1 MSADNSFGPQRAG
14 VFDFTILFEQSI
26 LSLLPTG
33 LFILLVPLRL
43 YVLWSNE
50 RATKSKP
57 LLWAKMIMI
66 AIYACLQTALLV
78 FWCRQNSTKTAIA
91 EPVLGLIESFALAA
105 LSFVEHRNSRKPSK
119 LIGAFLVI
127 TIILDIALVRTF
139 WIRSM
144 HSIASVFTA
153 SFVIKTIL
161 LILEETP
168 KSPLSDK
175 EKIQETASGVVNRSF
190 FWWLNG
196 LFLQGHRTILE
207 TEDLQAIDSKF
218 NTDHVSA
225 PLEKQW
231 ERSRNTG
238 QPSLLKST
246 FLAYKWQFAAGI
258 IPRLLH
264 SGFNFAQPFLIQSVI
279 VLVSKKEMSVQ
290 TSSGLIGATVF
301 IYLGLAISGAWH
313 KHMSYQLVTM
323 YRGGLV
329 SLIFKKTLKL
339 KTTSIKD
346 SAPVTLMTADVET
359 IVAAGASVHDMW
371 ANMLELPVGIYLL
384 YRQVGKPSLL
394 VLVPTVITTIVSGVI
409 SPAME
414 PATVKWNEAVQKRV
428 GETSSMLNQM
438 KGIKMMG
445 LTDFFLKMV
454 QGLRVHELK
463 VSAKFRWL
471 LVYFNAL
478 AMISAQLTP
487 VVVIMSAI
495 YWTKADGGLSV
506 AEALTS
512 LSLISVVT
520 QPLVMILV
528 SLMQIAGVVGGSG
541 RIQAFLLLDE
551 QLAAKEAVDVDA
563 VTIQNVSVQTPDGNP
578 LLTNINLQISPG
590 TLNMLVGRVGCG
602 KSSLL
607 RTIIGELIPS
617 EGTVKTQDSLA
628 YCDQVPWLR
637 NTTIRE
643 NVVGLSPMDDKWLST
658 VLHACALEEDLH
670 QLPQGQETIVGSGGV
685 ALSGGQKQRVALAR
699 AVYSRKNL
707 IILDD
712 VFSSL
717 DKTTADAVFHR
728 LLGAEGLLQSS
739 TVVLVTSNV
748 HYLPFA
754 DFVSVIEEGRI
765 IRNQVQYS
773 QLEATE
779 TLNTIAPIETQQL
792 VQKDI
797 VKLTP
802 KREIDL
808 ARKTGDTDCYKI
820 YVKSMGWKVISI
832 IFPTSVIGAVLEAMP
847 REYCARHSNEAN
859 DVEIWLRIWTE
870 KGEGSKD
877 AHYAGGYIGLVVASM
892 ALALLNIDY
901 FLIVGVEKSSI
912 NLHEQLLN
920 SVCRA
925 PLHFFTSTE
934 SGSILNRFSQDM
946 TLIDMSLPLAFYLT
960 LDLTLRCLVQ
970 VGVVASGASYFGA
983 FLPVSILAL
992 YLIQKYYLRTSR
1004 QMRLLDLEAK
1014 TPLYTQFTEITA
1026 GLATIRSFGWTNEF
1040 LAESFR
1046 MLNTSQK
1053 PFYLMFCI
1061 QRWLELVLDLFV
1073 AGMAILLVTIAL
1085 RIPGTT
1091 SEGAIGLA
1099 MVNLLGLNMTLTT
1112 VIDQWTTLET
1122 SLGAIARLK
1131 SFISDTPNENKS
1143 SEIEVPDNW
1152 PGGRIVFD
1160 GVTASYSDESQPV
1173 LRDVSLV
1180 IEAGQKVCVCGRTG
1194 SGKSSFM
1201 LSIIRLLELQSGSI
1215 QIDDKDLASIPRQ
1228 HIRSQITTIPQ
1239 DPVNLSGTVRQN
1251 LDPEALIQADEMLI
1265 EALKKTTLWA
1275 TIDTRG
1281 GLDADLSEL
1290 GFSVGQRQL
1299 FCLAR
1304 ALLSHSKIV
1313 LLDEPTSSV
1322 DNATDKDVRH
1332 IIREVMQGRTVIE
1345 VTHRLDYVTD
1355 FDLAVVMK
1363 DGRVIETGNPK
1374 KLLAQDSALKTL
1386 RG

>member
-1 MSADNSFGPQRAG
+1 MNADRVFGPQRAG

-33 LFILLVPLRL
+33 LFILLVPLRF
-43 YVLWSNE
+43 YVLWNNE
-50 RATKSKP
+50 RVTKSGP
-57 LLWAKMIMI
+57 LLWAKMVTI
-66 AIYACLQTALLV
+66 AIYASLQTALLV
-78 FWCRQNSTKTAIA
+78 LWCRQNSTNTAIA

-105 LSFVEHRNSRKPSK
+105 LSFVEHRNSKKPSK
-119 LIGAFLVI
+119 LIGTFLVV

-144 HSIASVFTA
+144 RTIAAVFTA

-168 KSPLSDK
+168 KSLLDEK
-175 EKIQETASGVVNRSF
+175 EKIHETSSGVVNRSF

-218 NTDHVSA
+218 DTDHVSA

-231 ERSRNTG
+231 ERARNSG

-246 FLAYKWQFAAGI
+246 FLAYKWQVAAGI

-279 VLVSKKEMSVQ
+279 VLVSKNEMSVQ
-290 TSSGLIGATVF
+290 ISSGLIGATVL

-394 VLVPTVITTIVSGVI
+394 VLVPTVITTILSGII

-414 PATVKWNEAVQKRV
+414 PATVRWNEAVQKRV

-445 LTDFFLKMV
+445 LTDFFRKMV
-454 QGLRVHELK
+454 QGLRVKELK

-478 AMISAQLTP
+478 AMVSAQLTP

-495 YWTKADGGLSV
+495 YWTKADEGLSV
-506 AEALTS
+506 AEAFTS
-512 LSLISVVT
+512 LSLISLVT

-528 SLMQIAGVVGGSG
+528 SLMQIAGVVGGCG

-551 QLAAKEAVDVDA
+551 QVVAKETADVDA
-563 VTIQNVSVQTPDGNP
+563 VTVQNANFQAPDGNS
-578 LLTNINLQISPG
+578 LLTDINLRISPG
-590 TLNMLVGRVGCG
+590 TLNMLAGRVGCG

-607 RTIIGELIPS
+607 RAIIGELIPA
-617 EGTVKTQDSLA
+617 EGTVKTEDSLA

-643 NVVGLSPMDDKWLST
+643 NIVGLSPMDDKWLST

-670 QLPQGQETIVGSGGV
+670 QLPQGQETTVGSGGV
-685 ALSGGQKQRVALAR
+685 ALSGGQKQRVALSR
-699 AVYSRKNL
+699 AVYSRKKL
-707 IILDD
+707 IVLDD

-717 DKTTADAVFHR
+717 DKTTADTVFHR
-728 LLGAEGLLQSS
+728 LLGADGLLRTS
-739 TVVLVTSNV
+739 TVVLVTI

-754 DFVSVIEEGRI
+754 DFVTVIEDGRVT
-765 IRNQVQYS
+765 RNQVPYS

-779 TLNTIAPIETQQL
+779 TLKTIAPIETQEPTK
-792 VQKDI
+792 KDI

-802 KREIDL
+802 KKEIDL

-847 REYCARHSNEAN
+847 REYCDLRSDEAN
-859 DVEIWLRIWTE
+859 DIEIWLRIWTE

-892 ALALLNIDY
+892 ALALLNID
-901 FLIVGVEKSSI
+901 
-912 NLHEQLLN
+912 
-920 SVCRA
+920 
-925 PLHFFTSTE
+925 
-934 SGSILNRFSQDM
+934 FSQDM

-970 VGVVASGASYFGA
+970 IGVVASGASYFGA
-983 FLPVSILAL
+983 FLPISFLAL

-1026 GLATIRSFGWTNEF
+1026 GLATIRSFGWTDEF
-1040 LAESFR
+1040 LDESCR

-1099 MVNLLGLNMTLTT
+1099 MVNLLGLNLTLTT

-1131 SFISDTPNENKS
+1131 SFISNTPNENKQD
-1143 SEIEVPDNW
+1143 ETEVRDNW

-1173 LRDVSLV
+1173 LRDVSLTV
-1180 IEAGQKVCVCGRTG
+1180 EAGQKVCVCGRTG
-1194 SGKSSFM
+1194 SGKSSLI
-1201 LSIIRLLELQSGSI
+1201 LSILRLLELQSGRI
-1215 QIDDKDLASIPRQ
+1215 HIDGKDLASLSRQ

-1239 DPVNLSGTVRQN
+1239 DPVTLSGTVREN
-1251 LDPEALIQADEMLI
+1251 LDPEALIQADEILI
-1265 EALKKTTLWA
+1265 EALRKTTLWA

-1304 ALLSHSKIV
+1304 AFLSHSKIV

-1322 DNATDKDVRH
+1322 DNATDKDVRR

-1363 DGRVIETGNPK
+1363 DGRIIETGDPK
-1374 KLLAQDSALKTL
+1374 ELLVQNSALKAL

>member
-1 MSADNSFGPQRAG
+1 MNADKDFGPQRAG

-33 LFILLVPLRL
+33 LFILLVPLRF
-43 YVLWSNE
+43 YVLWNNE
-50 RATKSKP
+50 RVTKSEP
-57 LLWAKMIMI
+57 LLWAKMVSNRFFLLLVLTNQVTT
-66 AIYACLQTALLV
+66 AIYASLQTALLV
-78 FWCRQNSTKTAIA
+78 LWCRQNSTNTAIA

-105 LSFVEHRNSRKPSK
+105 LSFVEHRNSKKPSK
-119 LIGAFLVI
+119 LIGTFLVI

-144 HSIASVFTA
+144 RTTAAVFTA
-153 SFVIKTIL
+153 SFVLKTIL

-168 KSPLSDK
+168 KSLLNEK
-175 EKIQETASGVVNRSF
+175 EKIHETSSGVVNRSF

-218 NTDHVSA
+218 DTDHVSA

-231 ERSRNTG
+231 ERARNSG

-258 IPRLLH
+258 IPRLLY

-290 TSSGLIGATVF
+290 ISSGLIGATVL

-394 VLVPTVITTIVSGVI
+394 VLVPTVITTILSGII

-445 LTDFFLKMV
+445 LTDFFRKMV
-454 QGLRVHELK
+454 QGLRVKELK
-463 VSAKFRWL
+463 VSARFRWL

-478 AMISAQLTP
+478 
-487 VVVIMSAI
+487 
-495 YWTKADGGLSV
+495 
-506 AEALTS
+506 EAFTS
-512 LSLISVVT
+512 LSLISLVT
-520 QPLVMILV
+520 QPLIMILV
-528 SLMQIAGVVGGSG
+528 SLMQIAGVVGGCG

-551 QLAAKEAVDVDA
+551 QVVAKETVDVDA
-563 VTIQNVSVQTPDGNP
+563 VTVQNANFQAPDGNS
-578 LLTNINLQISPG
+578 LLTDINLHISPG
-590 TLNMLVGRVGCG
+590 TLNMLAGRVGCG

-607 RTIIGELIPS
+607 RAIIGELIPA
-617 EGTVKTQDSLA
+617 EGTVETEDSLA

-643 NVVGLSPMDDKWLST
+643 NIVGLSPIDDKWLST
-658 VLHACALEEDLH
+658 VLHACALDEDLH
-670 QLPQGQETIVGSGGV
+670 QLPQGQETTVGSGGV
-685 ALSGGQKQRVALAR
+685 ALSGGQKQRVALSR
-699 AVYSRKNL
+699 AVYSRKKL
-707 IILDD
+707 ILLDD

-717 DKTTADAVFHR
+717 DRTTADTVFHR
-728 LLGAEGLLQSS
+728 LLGSDGLLRTS
-739 TVVLVTSNV
+739 TVILVTSNV

-754 DFVSVIEEGRI
+754 DFVTVIEDGRI
-765 IRNQVQYS
+765 TRNQVPYS

-779 TLNTIAPIETQQL
+779 TLNTIAPIETQEPT
-792 VQKDI
+792 QKDI

-802 KREIDL
+802 KKEIDL

-847 REYCARHSNEAN
+847 Q
-859 DVEIWLRIWTE
+859 IWLRIWTE

-901 FLIVGVEKSSI
+901 FLIVGVEKSSN

-934 SGSILNRFSQDM
+934 NGSILNRFSQDM

-970 VGVVASGASYFGA
+970 IGVVASGASYFGA
-983 FLPVSILAL
+983 FLPISFLAL

-1026 GLATIRSFGWTNEF
+1026 GLATIRSFGWTDEF
-1040 LAESFR
+1040 LDESCR

-1099 MVNLLGLNMTLTT
+1099 MVNLLGLNLTLTM

-1131 SFISDTPNENKS
+1131 SFISNTPNENKQD
-1143 SEIEVPDNW
+1143 ETEVPDNW

-1173 LRDVSLV
+1173 LRDVSLTV
-1180 IEAGQKVCVCGRTG
+1180 EAGQRVCVCGRTG
-1194 SGKSSFM
+1194 SGKSSLI
-1201 LSIIRLLELQSGSI
+1201 LSILRLLELQSGRI
-1215 QIDDKDLASIPRQ
+1215 HIDGKDLASLSRQ

-1239 DPVNLSGTVRQN
+1239 DPVSVTGTVRQN
-1251 LDPEALIQADEMLI
+1251 LDPEALIQADEILI
-1265 EALKKTTLWA
+1265 EALRKTTLWA

-1304 ALLSHSKIV
+1304 AFLSHSKIV

-1322 DNATDKDVRH
+1322 DNATDKDVRR

-1363 DGRVIETGNPK
+1363 DGRIIETGDPK
-1374 KLLAQDSALKTL
+1374 ELLVQNSALKAL

>member
-1 MSADNSFGPQRAG
+1 MDADNAFGPQRAG

-43 YVLWSNE
+43 YVLWNNE
-50 RATKSKP
+50 RVTKPGP
-57 LLWAKMIMI
+57 LLWAKIVTI
-66 AIYACLQTALLV
+66 GIYASLQTTLLV
-78 FWCRQNSTKTAIA
+78 LWCRQNSTKTAIA

-119 LIGAFLVI
+119 LLGGFLVI
-127 TIILDIALVRTF
+127 TIILDIALVRTL

-144 HSIASVFTA
+144 RSIAGVFTA

-161 LILEETP
+161 LILEEAP
-168 KSPLSDK
+168 KTLLG
-175 EKIQETASGVVNRSF
+175 EKKKIRETSSGVVNRSF

-218 NTDHVSA
+218 DTDHVSA

-231 ERSRNTG
+231 ERARNSG
-238 QPSLLKST
+238 QPNLLKST

-279 VLVSKKEMSVQ
+279 VLVSKKEMSIQ
-290 TSSGLIGATVF
+290 TSSGLIGATVL

-313 KHMSYQLVTM
+313 KHMSYQLVIM

-339 KTTSIKD
+339 KTASIKD

-384 YRQVGKPSLL
+384 YRQV
-394 VLVPTVITTIVSGVI
+394 VTTIVSGII

-454 QGLRVHELK
+454 QGLRVRELK

-495 YWTKADGGLSV
+495 YWTKADEGLSV
-506 AEALTS
+506 AEAFTS

-528 SLMQIAGVVGGSG
+528 SLMQIAGVLGGSG

-551 QLAAKEAVDVDA
+551 QIVTKEAVDVDA
-563 VTIQNVSVQTPDGNP
+563 ITIQNARFPTPDGNS
-578 LLTNINLQISPG
+578 LLTDISLRISPG

-607 RTIIGELIPS
+607 KAIIGELIPA
-617 EGTVKTQDSLA
+617 EGAVKVEDSLA

-643 NVVGLSPMDDKWLST
+643 NIVGLSPVDDKWLST

-699 AVYSRKNL
+699 AVYSRKKL

-717 DKTTADAVFHR
+717 DKTTADTVFHR
-728 LLGAEGLLQSS
+728 LLGADGLLRPS

-754 DFVSVIEEGRI
+754 DFVTVIEDGRI
-765 IRNQVQYS
+765 TRNQVPYS
-773 QLEATE
+773 QLESAE
-779 TLNTIAPIETQQL
+779 TLNTIAPIESREST
-792 VQKDI
+792 QKDI

-802 KREIDL
+802 KKEIDL
-808 ARKTGDTDCYKI
+808 TRKTGDTDCYKI
-820 YVKSMGWKVISI
+820 YVRSMGWKVISI
-832 IFPTSVIGAVLEAMP
+832 IFPLSVVGAVLEAMP
-847 REYCARHSNEAN
+847 Q
-859 DVEIWLRIWTE
+859 IWLRIWTE
-870 KGEGSKD
+870 EREGSKD

-901 FLIVGVEKSSI
+901 FLIVGVEKSSN

-983 FLPVSILAL
+983 FLPISFLAL
-992 YLIQKYYLRTSR
+992 YLIQKHYLRTSR

-1040 LAESFR
+1040 LDESFC

-1131 SFISDTPNENKS
+1131 SFISNTPNENKQG
-1143 SEIEVPDNW
+1143 EVDTPENW
-1152 PGGRIVFD
+1152 PRGRIMFD
-1160 GVTASYSDESQPV
+1160 RVTASYSDESQPV
-1173 LRDVSLV
+1173 LRDVSLA
-1180 IEAGQKVCVCGRTG
+1180 IDAGQKVCVCGRTG
-1194 SGKSSFM
+1194 SGKSSLI
-1201 LSIIRLLELQSGSI
+1201 LSILRLLELQSGSI
-1215 QIDDKDLASIPRQ
+1215 HIDGKDLSSLSRQ

-1239 DPVNLSGTVRQN
+1239 DPVNLSGTVRHN
-1251 LDPEALIQADEMLI
+1251 LDPEALIQADEILV

-1275 TIDTRG
+1275 TIETRG

-1313 LLDEPTSSV
+1313 LLDEPTSTV
-1322 DNATDKDVRH
+1322 DKATDKDVRR

-1363 DGRVIETGNPK
+1363 DGRVIETGDPK
-1374 KLLAQDSALKTL
+1374 ELLAQNSALKAL

>member
-1 MSADNSFGPQRAG
+1 MNTDNNFGPQRVG

-43 YVLWSNE
+43 YVLWNHE
-50 RATKSKP
+50 KATKSGC
-57 LLWAKMIMI
+57 LLWAKMVII
-66 AIYACLQTALLV
+66 AIYASLQITLLV
-78 FWCRQNSTKTAIA
+78 LWCRQNSTKTAIA
-91 EPVLGLIESFALAA
+91 EPVLGLIESLTLAA
-105 LSFVEHRNSRKPSK
+105 LSFVEHRNSPKPSK
-119 LIGAFLVI
+119 LIGSYLVI
-127 TIILDIALVRTF
+127 TIILDISLVRTF

-144 HSIASVFTA
+144 HSIAAVFTA
-153 SFVIKTIL
+153 SFAIKTVL

-168 KSPLSDK
+168 KILLGEK
-175 EKIQETASGVVNRSF
+175 EKIHETSSGVVNRSF

-218 NTDHVSA
+218 DTEHISA
-225 PLEKQW
+225 PLEKEW
-231 ERSRNTG
+231 ERARNSG

-290 TSSGLIGATVF
+290 TSSGLIGATVL

-313 KHMSYQLVTM
+313 KHMSFQLVTM

-339 KTTSIKD
+339 KTASIKD

-359 IVAAGASVHDMW
+359 IVGAGASVHD
-371 ANMLELPVGIYLL
+371 I
-384 YRQVGKPSLL
+384 QV
-394 VLVPTVITTIVSGVI
+394 TTILSGVI

-445 LTDFFLKMV
+445 LTDFFLNMV
-454 QGLRVHELK
+454 QGLRVKELK

-506 AEALTS
+506 AEAFTS

-528 SLMQIAGVVGGSG
+528 SLMQIAGVLGGSG

-551 QLAAKEAVDVDA
+551 QA
-563 VTIQNVSVQTPDGNP
+563 VTKDAADVGAVTMHNASFHTPDGNS
-578 LLTNINLQISPG
+578 LLTEVNLHISPG

-602 KSSLL
+602 KSSIL
-607 RTIIGELIPS
+607 RAIIGELVPA
-617 EGTVKTQDSLA
+617 EGTVKTEDSLA

-643 NVVGLSPMDDKWLST
+643 NILGLSPMDGKWLST

-699 AVYSRKNL
+699 AVYSRKKL

-717 DKTTADAVFHR
+717 DKTTADTVFHR
-728 LLGAEGLLQSS
+728 LLGADGLLRTN

-748 HYLPFA
+748 QYLPFA
-754 DFVSVIEEGRI
+754 DFVTVIEDGRI
-765 IRNQVQYS
+765 TRNQVPYS
-773 QLEATE
+773 QFEATE
-779 TLNTIAPIETQQL
+779 TLNTIAPIETQEPT
-792 VQKDI
+792 QKDI

-802 KREIDL
+802 KKEFDM

-820 YVKSMGWKVISI
+820 YVKSMGWKVICI
-832 IFPTSVIGAVLEAMP
+832 IFPTSVIGAILEAMP
-847 REYCARHSNEAN
+847 REYCYRLSDEAN
-859 DVEIWLRIWTE
+859 DIEIWLRIWTE

-877 AHYAGGYIGLVVASM
+877 AHYAGGYIGLVFASM

-901 FLIVGVEKSSI
+901 FLIVGVEKSSN
-912 NLHEQLLN
+912 NLHEQLLR

-925 PLHFFTSTE
+925 PLHFFTSTD

-983 FLPVSILAL
+983 FLPISFLAL

-1026 GLATIRSFGWTNEF
+1026 GLATIRSFGWTNGV
-1040 LAESFR
+1040 LDESFR

-1099 MVNLLGLNMTLTT
+1099 MVNLLGLNLTLTT

-1131 SFISDTPNENKS
+1131 SFIQDTPNENKHG
-1143 SEIEVPDNW
+1143 ETGVPDNW
-1152 PGGRIVFD
+1152 TGGRIVFD
-1160 GVTASYSDESQPV
+1160 GVIASYSIH
-1173 LRDVSLV
+1173 L
-1180 IEAGQKVCVCGRTG
+1180 GG
-1194 SGKSSFM
+1194 
-1201 LSIIRLLELQSGSI
+1201 
-1215 QIDDKDLASIPRQ
+1215 KDLASLSRQ
-1228 HIRSQITTIPQ
+1228 HIRSQITTISQ
-1239 DPVNLSGTVRQN
+1239 DPVSLSGTVRKN
-1251 LDPEALIQADEMLI
+1251 LDPEDVIQADEILI

-1304 ALLSHSKIV
+1304 ALLSHSSIV

-1322 DNATDKDVRH
+1322 DNATDKNVRR

-1345 VTHRLDYVTD
+1345 VTHRLDCVTD

-1363 DGRVIETGNPK
+1363 DGQVIETGDPK
-1374 KLLAQDSALKTL
+1374 ELLFQNSALRAL

>member
-1 MSADNSFGPQRAG
+1 MNADNNFGPQRAG

-33 LFILLVPLRL
+33 LFILLVPFRL
-43 YVLWSNE
+43 YILWNNE
-50 RATKSKP
+50 RVTKSGP
-57 LLWAKMIMI
+57 LLWAKMVTIG
-66 AIYACLQTALLV
+66 IYASLQTALLV
-78 FWCRQNSTKTAIA
+78 LWCRQTPTKTAIA
-91 EPVLGLIESFALAA
+91 EPVLGLIEAFAFAA

-139 WIRSM
+139 WLRSM
-144 HSIASVFTA
+144 HSIAGVFTA

-168 KSPLSDK
+168 KTLLGEK
-175 EKIQETASGVVNRSF
+175 EKIRETSSGVVNRSF

-207 TEDLQAIDSKF
+207 THDLQAIDSKF
-218 NTDHVSA
+218 DTDHVSA
-225 PLEKQW
+225 PLERQW
-231 ERSRNTG
+231 EQTRNSG

-290 TSSGLIGATVF
+290 TSSGLIGATVL
-301 IYLGLAISGAWH
+301 IYLGLTISGAWH

-329 SLIFKKTLKL
+329 SLIFNKTVRL

-394 VLVPTVITTIVSGVI
+394 VLVPTVITTIVSGII

-445 LTDFFLKMV
+445 LTDFFLKMI
-454 QGLRVHELK
+454 QGLRVKELK

-495 YWTKADGGLSV
+495 YWTKADEGLSV
-506 AEALTS
+506 AEAFTS

-551 QLAAKEAVDVDA
+551 QVVAKETVDVDA
-563 VTIQNVSVQTPDGNP
+563 VTMQNANFQTPDGKS
-578 LLTNINLQISPG
+578 LLTGINLRISPG

-607 RTIIGELIPS
+607 KAMIGELIPA
-617 EGTVKTQDSLA
+617 EGTVKAEDSLA

-643 NVVGLSPMDDKWLST
+643 NVLGLSPTDDKWLSA

-699 AVYSRKNL
+699 AVYSRKKL
-707 IILDD
+707 VILDD

-717 DKTTADAVFHR
+717 DKTTADTIFHR
-728 LLGAEGLLQSS
+728 LLGTGGLLRAS

-754 DFVSVIEEGRI
+754 DFVTVIEDGRTT
-765 IRNQVQYS
+765 RNQVPYS

-779 TLNTIAPIETQQL
+779 TLNTIAPAETREST
-792 VQKDI
+792 QKDI
-797 VKLTP
+797 VVVSP
-802 KREIDL
+802 KKEIDL

-820 YVKSMGWKVISI
+820 YVRSMGWKVVSI
-832 IFPTSVIGAVLEAMP
+832 IFPLSVIGAVLEAMP
-847 REYCARHSNEAN
+847 REYCSLRSDEAN

-877 AHYAGGYIGLVVASM
+877 AHYAGGYIGLVFASM
-892 ALALLNIDY
+892 VLALLNID
-901 FLIVGVEKSSI
+901 
-912 NLHEQLLN
+912 
-920 SVCRA
+920 
-925 PLHFFTSTE
+925 
-934 SGSILNRFSQDM
+934 FSQDM

-960 LDLTLRCLVQ
+960 VDLTLRCLVQ

-983 FLPVSILAL
+983 FLPISFLAL

-1026 GLATIRSFGWTNEF
+1026 GLATIRSFGWTNGV
-1040 LAESFR
+1040 LDESFR

-1091 SEGAIGLA
+1091 NEGAIGLA

-1131 SFISDTPNENKS
+1131 AFINNTPNENKQ
-1143 SEIEVPDNW
+1143 SETEAPENW

-1160 GVTASYSDESQPV
+1160 RVTASYSDESQPV
-1173 LRDVSLV
+1173 LRDVSLA
-1180 IEAGQKVCVCGRTG
+1180 IDAGQKVCICGRTG
-1194 SGKSSFM
+1194 SGKSSLI
-1201 LSIIRLLELQSGSI
+1201 LSILRLLELQSGSI
-1215 QIDDKDLASIPRQ
+1215 HIDGKDLASLSRQ
-1228 HIRSQITTIPQ
+1228 HIRSRIATIPQ
-1239 DPVNLSGTVRQN
+1239 DPVSLSGTVRQN
-1251 LDPEALIQADEMLI
+1251 LDPEALIQADEILV

-1275 TIDTRG
+1275 IIDTRG

-1322 DNATDKDVRH
+1322 DNATDKDVRR
-1332 IIREVMQGRTVIE
+1332 IIREVMEGRTVIE

-1363 DGRVIETGNPK
+1363 DGRVIETGDPK
-1374 KLLAQDSALKTL
+1374 ELLMQNSALKAL

>member
-1 MSADNSFGPQRAG
+1 M
-14 VFDFTILFEQSI
+14 VT
-26 LSLLPTG
+26 
-33 LFILLVPLRL
+33 
-43 YVLWSNE
+43 
-50 RATKSKP
+50 
-57 LLWAKMIMI
+57 I
-66 AIYACLQTALLV
+66 AIYASLQTALLV
-78 FWCRQNSTKTAIA
+78 LWCRQNSTNTAIA

-105 LSFVEHRNSRKPSK
+105 LSFVEHRNSKKPSK
-119 LIGAFLVI
+119 LIGTFLVVD
-127 TIILDIALVRTF
+127 IILDIALVRTF

-144 HSIASVFTA
+144 RTIAAVFTA

-168 KSPLSDK
+168 KSLLDEK
-175 EKIQETASGVVNRSF
+175 EKIHETSSGVVNRSF

-218 NTDHVSA
+218 DTDHVSA

-231 ERSRNTG
+231 ERARNSG

-246 FLAYKWQFAAGI
+246 FLAYKWQVAAGI

-290 TSSGLIGATVF
+290 ISSGLIGATVL

-384 YRQVGKPSLL
+384 YRQV
-394 VLVPTVITTIVSGVI
+394 VTTILSGII

-414 PATVKWNEAVQKRV
+414 PATVRWNEAVQKRV

-445 LTDFFLKMV
+445 LTDFFRKMV
-454 QGLRVHELK
+454 QGLRVKELK

-471 LVYFNAL
+471 LVYFTAL

-506 AEALTS
+506 AEAFTS
-512 LSLISVVT
+512 LSLISLVT

-528 SLMQIAGVVGGSG
+528 SLMQIAGVVGGCG
-541 RIQAFLLLDE
+541 RIQAFLLSDE
-551 QLAAKEAVDVDA
+551 QVVAKETVDVDA
-563 VTIQNVSVQTPDGNP
+563 VTMQNANFQAPDGNS
-578 LLTNINLQISPG
+578 LLTDINLRISPG
-590 TLNMLVGRVGCG
+590 TLNMLAGRVGCG

-607 RTIIGELIPS
+607 RAIIGELIPA
-617 EGTVKTQDSLA
+617 EGTVKTEDSLA

-643 NVVGLSPMDDKWLST
+643 NIVGLSPMDDKWLST

-670 QLPQGQETIVGSGGV
+670 QLPQGQETTVGSGGV
-685 ALSGGQKQRVALAR
+685 ALSGGQKQRVALSR
-699 AVYSRKNL
+699 AVYSRKKL

-717 DKTTADAVFHR
+717 DRTTADAVFHR
-728 LLGAEGLLQSS
+728 LLGADGLLRTS

-748 HYLPFA
+748 F
-754 DFVSVIEEGRI
+754 
-765 IRNQVQYS
+765 
-773 QLEATE
+773 
-779 TLNTIAPIETQQL
+779 
-792 VQKDI
+792 
-797 VKLTP
+797 
-802 KREIDL
+802 
-808 ARKTGDTDCYKI
+808 TD
-820 YVKSMGWKVISI
+820 
-832 IFPTSVIGAVLEAMP
+832 P
-847 REYCARHSNEAN
+847 
-859 DVEIWLRIWTE
+859 
-870 KGEGSKD
+870 
-877 AHYAGGYIGLVVASM
+877 
-892 ALALLNIDY
+892 
-901 FLIVGVEKSSI
+901 SS
-912 NLHEQLLN
+912 
-920 SVCRA
+920 
-925 PLHFFTSTE
+925 
-934 SGSILNRFSQDM
+934 FSQDM

-970 VGVVASGASYFGA
+970 IGVVASGASYFGA
-983 FLPVSILAL
+983 FLPISFLAL

-1026 GLATIRSFGWTNEF
+1026 GLATIRSFGWTDEF
-1040 LAESFR
+1040 LDESC
-1046 MLNTSQK
+1046 L
-1053 PFYLMFCI
+1053 
-1061 QRWLELVLDLFV
+1061 LDLFV

-1099 MVNLLGLNMTLTT
+1099 MVNLLGLNLTLTT

-1131 SFISDTPNENKS
+1131 SFISNTPNENKQD
-1143 SEIEVPDNW
+1143 ETKVPDNW

-1160 GVTASYSDESQPV
+1160 GVTASYS
-1173 LRDVSLV
+1173 
-1180 IEAGQKVCVCGRTG
+1180 
-1194 SGKSSFM
+1194 GKSSLI
-1201 LSIIRLLELQSGSI
+1201 LSILRLLELQSGRI
-1215 QIDDKDLASIPRQ
+1215 HIDGKDLASLSRQ

-1239 DPVNLSGTVRQN
+1239 DPVSLSGTVRQN
-1251 LDPEALIQADEMLI
+1251 LDPEALIQADEILI
-1265 EALKKTTLWA
+1265 EALRKTTLWA

-1304 ALLSHSKIV
+1304 AFLSHSKIV

-1322 DNATDKDVRH
+1322 DNATDKDVRR

-1363 DGRVIETGNPK
+1363 DGRIIETGDPK
-1374 KLLAQDSALKTL
+1374 ELLVQNSALKAL

>member
-33 LFILLVPLRL
+33 LFILLVPMRL
-43 YVLWSNE
+43 SVLWNNE

-57 LLWAKMIMI
+57 LLWVKMVTI
-66 AIYACLQTALLV
+66 AIYASLQTALLV
-78 FWCRQNSTKTAIA
+78 LWCRQTSTKTAIA
-91 EPVLGLIESFALAA
+91 EPALGLIESFALAA

-119 LIGAFLVI
+119 LIGTFLVI

-144 HSIASVFTA
+144 HSIAGVFTA

-168 KSPLSDK
+168 KTLLSEK

-218 NTDHVSA
+218 DTDHVSA

-231 ERSRNTG
+231 ERSRNSG

-290 TSSGLIGATVF
+290 TSSGLIGATVL

-359 IVAAGASVHDMW
+359 IVAAGASIHDMW

-414 PATVKWNEAVQKRV
+414 PATLKWNEAVQKRV

-506 AEALTS
+506 AEAFTS

-563 VTIQNVSVQTPDGNP
+563 VTIQNVSVQTPDGNS

-699 AVYSRKNL
+699 AVYSRKKL
-707 IILDD
+707 IVLDD

-728 LLGAEGLLQSS
+728 LLGAEGLLRSS

-765 IRNQVQYS
+765 TRNQVQYS

-847 REYCARHSNEAN
+847 REYCARHFDEAN

-892 ALALLNIDY
+892 ALALLNI
-901 FLIVGVEKSSI
+901 E
-912 NLHEQLLN
+912 
-920 SVCRA
+920 
-925 PLHFFTSTE
+925 
-934 SGSILNRFSQDM
+934 FSQDM

-983 FLPVSILAL
+983 FLPISILAL

-1026 GLATIRSFGWTNEF
+1026 GLATIRSFGWTNDF

-1099 MVNLLGLNMTLTT
+1099 MVNLLGLNLTLTT

-1143 SEIEVPDNW
+1143 GETEVPDNW

-1201 LSIIRLLELQSGSI
+1201 LSILRLLELQSGSI
-1215 QIDDKDLASIPRQ
+1215 SIDGKDLASIPRQ

-1239 DPVNLSGTVRQN
+1239 DPVSLTGTVRQN
-1251 LDPEALIQADEMLI
+1251 LDPEALIQADEILI

-1363 DGRVIETGNPK
+1363 DGRVFETGDPRE
-1374 KLLAQDSALKTL
+1374 LLVQDSALKVL

>member
-1 MSADNSFGPQRAG
+1 MDADNTFGPQRAG

-43 YVLWSNE
+43 YVLWNNE
-50 RATKSKP
+50 RVTKSDF
-57 LLWAKMIMI
+57 LLWAKMVTI
-66 AIYACLQTALLV
+66 ASYACLQTTLLV
-78 FWCRQNSTKTAIA
+78 LWRRQNSTKTAIA
-91 EPVLGLIESFALAA
+91 GPVLGLIEAFALAA

-127 TIILDIALVRTF
+127 TIILDIALVRTC

-144 HSIASVFTA
+144 HSIAGVFTA
-153 SFVIKTIL
+153 SFAIKTIL

-168 KSPLSDK
+168 KALIGEK
-175 EKIQETASGVVNRSF
+175 ERIHETSSGVVNRSF

-218 NTDHVSA
+218 DTDHVSA

-231 ERSRNTG
+231 ERASNSG

-290 TSSGLIGATVF
+290 TSSGLIGATVL

-359 IVAAGASVHDMW
+359 IVAA
-371 ANMLELPVGIYLL
+371 ANSKV
-384 YRQVGKPSLL
+384 
-394 VLVPTVITTIVSGVI
+394 TTIVSGII

-428 GETSSMLNQM
+428 GETSNMLNQM

-445 LTDFFLKMV
+445 LTDFFLNMV
-454 QGLRVHELK
+454 QGLRVKELK

-495 YWTKADGGLSV
+495 YWTKADEGLSV
-506 AEALTS
+506 AEAFTS

-528 SLMQIAGVVGGSG
+528 SLMQIAGVLGGCG

-551 QLAAKEAVDVDA
+551 QVVTRAAVDVDA
-563 VTIQNVSVQTPDGNP
+563 ATLQNAHFQAPDGKS
-578 LLTNINLQISPG
+578 LLNDINLRISPG

-607 RTIIGELIPS
+607 KAIIGELIPA
-617 EGTVKTQDSLA
+617 EGTVKAEDSLA

-637 NTTIRE
+637 NTTVRGNIL
-643 NVVGLSPMDDKWLST
+643 GQSPMDDKWLSI

-699 AVYSRKNL
+699 AVYSRNKL

-717 DKTTADAVFHR
+717 DKTTADTVFHR
-728 LLGAEGLLQSS
+728 LLGADGLLRTS

-748 HYLPFA
+748 
-754 DFVSVIEEGRI
+754 IEDGRI
-765 IRNQVQYS
+765 SSNQVPYS

-802 KREIDL
+802 KKEIDL

-832 IFPTSVIGAVLEAMP
+832 IFPLSVIGAVLEAMP
-847 REYCARHSNEAN
+847 Q
-859 DVEIWLRIWTE
+859 

-901 FLIVGVEKSSI
+901 FLIVGVEKSSN

-934 SGSILNRFSQDM
+934 SSSILNRFSQDM

-983 FLPVSILAL
+983 FLPISFLAL

-1026 GLATIRSFGWTNEF
+1026 GLATIHSFGWTNGF
-1040 LAESFR
+1040 LDESFR
-1046 MLNTSQK
+1046 ILNTSQK

-1131 SFISDTPNENKS
+1131 SFISNTPNENKQG
-1143 SEIEVPDNW
+1143 EIEVPDNW
-1152 PGGRIVFD
+1152 PGGKIVFD
-1160 GVTASYSDESQPV
+1160 GVAASY
-1173 LRDVSLV
+1173 
-1180 IEAGQKVCVCGRTG
+1180 
-1194 SGKSSFM
+1194 SGKSSLI
-1201 LSIIRLLELQSGSI
+1201 LSILRLLELQSGSI
-1215 QIDDKDLASIPRQ
+1215 NIDGKDLASIPRQ

-1239 DPVNLSGTVRQN
+1239 DPVSLSGTVRHN
-1251 LDPEALIQADEMLI
+1251 LDPEKLIQADEILV

-1275 TIDTRG
+1275 SIDTRG

-1290 GFSVGQRQL
+1290 GFS
-1299 FCLAR
+1299 
-1304 ALLSHSKIV
+1304 IV
-1313 LLDEPTSSV
+1313 FLDEPTSSV
-1322 DNATDKDVRH
+1322 DSATDKDVRR

-1345 VTHRLDYVTD
+1345 VSHRLDYVTD
-1355 FDLAVVMK
+1355 FDLVVVMK
-1363 DGRVIETGNPK
+1363 DGRVIETGDPK
-1374 KLLAQDSALKTL
+1374 ELLAQNSALKAL

>member
-1 MSADNSFGPQRAG
+1 M
-14 VFDFTILFEQSI
+14 VT
-26 LSLLPTG
+26 
-33 LFILLVPLRL
+33 
-43 YVLWSNE
+43 
-50 RATKSKP
+50 
-57 LLWAKMIMI
+57 I
-66 AIYACLQTALLV
+66 AIYASLQTALLV
-78 FWCRQNSTKTAIA
+78 LWCRQNSTNTAIA

-105 LSFVEHRNSRKPSK
+105 LSFVEHRHSKKPSK
-119 LIGAFLVI
+119 LIGTFLVV
-127 TIILDIALVRTF
+127 TIILDIALIRTF

-144 HSIASVFTA
+144 RTIAAVFTA

-168 KSPLSDK
+168 KSLLDEK
-175 EKIQETASGVVNRSF
+175 EKIHETSSGVVNRSF

-218 NTDHVSA
+218 DTDHVSA
-225 PLEKQW
+225 LLEKQW
-231 ERSRNTG
+231 EQARNSG

-290 TSSGLIGATVF
+290 ISSGLIGATVL

-384 YRQVGKPSLL
+384 YRQV
-394 VLVPTVITTIVSGVI
+394 VTTILSGII

-414 PATVKWNEAVQKRV
+414 PATVRWNEAVQKRV

-445 LTDFFLKMV
+445 LTDFFRKMV
-454 QGLRVHELK
+454 QGLRVKELK

-471 LVYFNAL
+471 LVYFTAL

-506 AEALTS
+506 AEAFTS
-512 LSLISVVT
+512 LSLISLVT

-528 SLMQIAGVVGGSG
+528 SLMQIAGVVGGCG

-551 QLAAKEAVDVDA
+551 QVVAKETVDVDA
-563 VTIQNVSVQTPDGNP
+563 VTMQNANFQAPDGNS
-578 LLTNINLQISPG
+578 LLTDINLRISPG
-590 TLNMLVGRVGCG
+590 TLNMLAGRVGCG

-607 RTIIGELIPS
+607 RAIIGELIPA
-617 EGTVKTQDSLA
+617 EGTVKTEDSLA

-643 NVVGLSPMDDKWLST
+643 NIVGLSPMDDKWLST

-670 QLPQGQETIVGSGGV
+670 QLPQGQETTVGSGGV
-685 ALSGGQKQRVALAR
+685 ALSGGQKQRVALSR
-699 AVYSRKNL
+699 AVYSRKKL

-717 DKTTADAVFHR
+717 DRTTADTVFHR
-728 LLGAEGLLQSS
+728 LLGADGLLRTS
-739 TVVLVTSNV
+739 TVVLVTI

-754 DFVSVIEEGRI
+754 DFVTVIEDGRI
-765 IRNQVQYS
+765 TRNQVPYS

-779 TLNTIAPIETQQL
+779 TLKTIAPIETQEPT
-792 VQKDI
+792 QKDI
-797 VKLTP
+797 VKLTL
-802 KREIDL
+802 KKEIDL

-820 YVKSMGWKVISI
+820 YIKSMGWKVISI

-847 REYCARHSNEAN
+847 REYCDLRSDEAN
-859 DVEIWLRIWTE
+859 DIEIWLRIWTE

-892 ALALLNIDY
+892 ALALLNID
-901 FLIVGVEKSSI
+901 
-912 NLHEQLLN
+912 
-920 SVCRA
+920 
-925 PLHFFTSTE
+925 
-934 SGSILNRFSQDM
+934 FSQDM

-970 VGVVASGASYFGA
+970 IGVVASGASYFGA
-983 FLPVSILAL
+983 FLPISFLAL

-1026 GLATIRSFGWTNEF
+1026 GLPTIRSFGWTDEF
-1040 LAESFR
+1040 LDESCR

-1099 MVNLLGLNMTLTT
+1099 MVNLLGLNLTLTT

-1131 SFISDTPNENKS
+1131 SFISNTPNENKQD
-1143 SEIEVPDNW
+1143 ETKAPDNW

-1160 GVTASYSDESQPV
+1160 GVTASYS
-1173 LRDVSLV
+1173 
-1180 IEAGQKVCVCGRTG
+1180 
-1194 SGKSSFM
+1194 GKSSLI
-1201 LSIIRLLELQSGSI
+1201 LSILRLLELQSGRI
-1215 QIDDKDLASIPRQ
+1215 HIDGKDLASLSRQ

-1239 DPVNLSGTVRQN
+1239 DPVSLSGTVRQN
-1251 LDPEALIQADEMLI
+1251 LDPEALIQADEILI
-1265 EALKKTTLWA
+1265 EALRKTTLWA

-1304 ALLSHSKIV
+1304 AFLSHSKIV

-1322 DNATDKDVRH
+1322 DNATDKDVRR

-1363 DGRVIETGNPK
+1363 DGRIIETGDPK
-1374 KLLAQDSALKTL
+1374 ELLVQNSALKAL

>member
-14 VFDFTILFEQSI
+14 FFDFTILFEQSI

-43 YVLWSNE
+43 NVLWNDE

-78 FWCRQNSTKTAIA
+78 LWCRQNSTKTAIA
-91 EPVLGLIESFALAA
+91 EPVLGLIESFALAT

-144 HSIASVFTA
+144 HTIASVFTA

-168 KSPLSDK
+168 KTLLSGK

-218 NTDHVSA
+218 DTDHVST

-231 ERSRNTG
+231 ERARDSG

-246 FLAYKWQFAAGI
+246 FRAYKWQFAAGI

-290 TSSGLIGATVF
+290 TSSGLIGATVL

-359 IVAAGASVHDMW
+359 IVAAGASIHDMW

-478 AMISAQLTP
+478 AMISSQLTP

-506 AEALTS
+506 AEAFTS

-563 VTIQNVSVQTPDGNP
+563 VTIQNVSVQTPDGNS

-685 ALSGGQKQRVALAR
+685 ALSGGQKQRLALAR
-699 AVYSRKNL
+699 AVYSRKKL
-707 IILDD
+707 IVLDD

-728 LLGAEGLLQSS
+728 LLGAEGLFRSS
-739 TVVLVTSNV
+739 TVVLVTI

-765 IRNQVQYS
+765 TRNQVPYS

-847 REYCARHSNEAN
+847 REYCARHSDEAN

-870 KGEGSKD
+870 KGDGSKD

-892 ALALLNIDY
+892 ALALLNI
-901 FLIVGVEKSSI
+901 E
-912 NLHEQLLN
+912 
-920 SVCRA
+920 
-925 PLHFFTSTE
+925 
-934 SGSILNRFSQDM
+934 FSQDM

-1201 LSIIRLLELQSGSI
+1201 LSILRLLELQSGSI
-1215 QIDDKDLASIPRQ
+1215 SIDGKDLASIPRQ
-1228 HIRSQITTIPQ
+1228 HIRSQISTIPQ
-1239 DPVNLSGTVRQN
+1239 DPVSLTGTVRQN
-1251 LDPEALIQADEMLI
+1251 LDPEALIQADEILI

-1363 DGRVIETGNPK
+1363 DGRVIEIGDPK

>member
-1 MSADNSFGPQRAG
+1 M
-14 VFDFTILFEQSI
+14 VT
-26 LSLLPTG
+26 
-33 LFILLVPLRL
+33 
-43 YVLWSNE
+43 
-50 RATKSKP
+50 
-57 LLWAKMIMI
+57 I
-66 AIYACLQTALLV
+66 AIYASLQTALLV
-78 FWCRQNSTKTAIA
+78 LWCRQNSTNTAIA

-105 LSFVEHRNSRKPSK
+105 LSFVEHRNSKKPSK
-119 LIGAFLVI
+119 LIGTFLVVD
-127 TIILDIALVRTF
+127 IILDIALVRTF

-144 HSIASVFTA
+144 RTIAAVFTA

-168 KSPLSDK
+168 KSLLDEK
-175 EKIQETASGVVNRSF
+175 EKIHETSSGVVNRSF

-218 NTDHVSA
+218 DTDHVSA

-231 ERSRNTG
+231 ERVAARNSG

-246 FLAYKWQFAAGI
+246 FLAYKWQVAAGI

-290 TSSGLIGATVF
+290 ISSGLIGATVL

-384 YRQVGKPSLL
+384 YRQVDQANSQ
-394 VLVPTVITTIVSGVI
+394 VTTILSGII

-414 PATVKWNEAVQKRV
+414 PATVRWNEAVQKRV

-445 LTDFFLKMV
+445 LTDFFRKMV
-454 QGLRVHELK
+454 QGLRVKELK

-471 LVYFNAL
+471 LVYFTAL

-506 AEALTS
+506 AEAFTS
-512 LSLISVVT
+512 LSLISLVT

-528 SLMQIAGVVGGSG
+528 SLMQIAGVVGGCG
-541 RIQAFLLLDE
+541 RIQAFLLSDE
-551 QLAAKEAVDVDA
+551 QVVAKETVDVDA
-563 VTIQNVSVQTPDGNP
+563 VTMQNANFQAPDGNS
-578 LLTNINLQISPG
+578 LLTDINLRISPG
-590 TLNMLVGRVGCG
+590 TLNMLAGRVGCG

-607 RTIIGELIPS
+607 RAIIGELIPA
-617 EGTVKTQDSLA
+617 EGTVKTEDSLA

-643 NVVGLSPMDDKWLST
+643 NIVGLSPMDDKWLST

-670 QLPQGQETIVGSGGV
+670 QLPQGQETTVGSGGV
-685 ALSGGQKQRVALAR
+685 ALSGGQKQRVALSR
-699 AVYSRKNL
+699 AVYSRKKL

-717 DKTTADAVFHR
+717 DRTTADAVFHR
-728 LLGAEGLLQSS
+728 LLGADGLLRTS

-754 DFVSVIEEGRI
+754 DFVTVIEDGRI
-765 IRNQVQYS
+765 TRNQVPYS

-779 TLNTIAPIETQQL
+779 TLKTIAPIETQEPTQN
-792 VQKDI
+792 DI
-797 VKLTP
+797 VKLTL
-802 KREIDL
+802 KKEIDL

-820 YVKSMGWKVISI
+820 YIKSMGWKVISI

-847 REYCARHSNEAN
+847 Q
-859 DVEIWLRIWTE
+859 IWLRIWTE

-901 FLIVGVEKSSI
+901 FLIVGVEKSSN

-925 PLHFFTSTE
+925 PLNFFTSTE
-934 SGSILNRFSQDM
+934 NGSILNRFSQDM

-970 VGVVASGASYFGA
+970 IGVVASGASYFGA
-983 FLPVSILAL
+983 FLPISFLAL

-1026 GLATIRSFGWTNEF
+1026 GLATIRSFGWTDEF
-1040 LAESFR
+1040 LDESCR

-1099 MVNLLGLNMTLTT
+1099 MVNLLGLNLTLTT

-1131 SFISDTPNENKS
+1131 SFISNTPNENKQD
-1143 SEIEVPDNW
+1143 ETKVPDNW
-1152 PGGRIVFD
+1152 PGGTRESLLGVPTNNLVMNRNLYFVMFLLLLKLGKKSAYVDVLEGRIHID
-1160 GVTASYSDESQPV
+1160 G
-1173 LRDVSLV
+1173 
-1180 IEAGQKVCVCGRTG
+1180 
-1194 SGKSSFM
+1194 
-1201 LSIIRLLELQSGSI
+1201 
-1215 QIDDKDLASIPRQ
+1215 KDLASLSRQ

-1239 DPVNLSGTVRQN
+1239 DPVSLSGTVRQN
-1251 LDPEALIQADEMLI
+1251 LDPEALIQADEILI
-1265 EALKKTTLWA
+1265 EALRKTTLWA

-1304 ALLSHSKIV
+1304 AFLSHSKIV

-1322 DNATDKDVRH
+1322 DNATDKDVRR

-1363 DGRVIETGNPK
+1363 DGRIIETGDPK
-1374 KLLAQDSALKTL
+1374 ELLVQNSALKAL

>member
-33 LFILLVPLRL
+33 LFILLVPMRL
-43 YVLWSNE
+43 SVLWNNE

-57 LLWAKMIMI
+57 LLWVKMVTI
-66 AIYACLQTALLV
+66 AIYASLQTALLV
-78 FWCRQNSTKTAIA
+78 LWCRQTSTKTAIA
-91 EPVLGLIESFALAA
+91 EPALGLIESFALAA

-119 LIGAFLVI
+119 LIGTFLVI

-144 HSIASVFTA
+144 HSIAGVFTA

-168 KSPLSDK
+168 KTLLSEK

-218 NTDHVSA
+218 DTDHVSA

-231 ERSRNTG
+231 ERSRNSG

-290 TSSGLIGATVF
+290 TSSGLIGATVL

-359 IVAAGASVHDMW
+359 IVAAGASIHDMW

-414 PATVKWNEAVQKRV
+414 PATLKWNEAVQKRV

-506 AEALTS
+506 AEAFTS

-563 VTIQNVSVQTPDGNP
+563 VTIQNVSVQTPDGNS

-699 AVYSRKNL
+699 AVYSRKKL
-707 IILDD
+707 IVLDD

-728 LLGAEGLLQSS
+728 LLGAEGLLRSS

-765 IRNQVQYS
+765 TRNQVQYS

-847 REYCARHSNEAN
+847 REYCARHFDEAN

-901 FLIVGVEKSSI
+901 FLIVGVKKSSI

-920 SVCRA
+920 SVC
-925 PLHFFTSTE
+925 
-934 SGSILNRFSQDM
+934 RFSQDM

-983 FLPVSILAL
+983 FLPISILAL

-1026 GLATIRSFGWTNEF
+1026 GLATIRSFGWTNDF

-1099 MVNLLGLNMTLTT
+1099 MVNLLGLNLTLTT

-1143 SEIEVPDNW
+1143 GETEVPDNW

-1160 GVTASYSDESQPV
+1160 EVTASYSDESQPV
-1173 LRDVSLV
+1173 LRDVSLA

-1201 LSIIRLLELQSGSI
+1201 LSILRLLELQSGSI
-1215 QIDDKDLASIPRQ
+1215 HIDGKDLASIPRQ

-1239 DPVNLSGTVRQN
+1239 DPVSLTGTVRQN
-1251 LDPEALIQADEMLI
+1251 LDPEALIQADEILI

-1304 ALLSHSKIV
+1304 ALLSHSNIV

-1322 DNATDKDVRH
+1322 DNTTDKDVRH

-1363 DGRVIETGNPK
+1363 DGRVIETGDPRE
-1374 KLLAQDSALKTL
+1374 LLVQDSALKVL

>member
-1 MSADNSFGPQRAG
+1 MNADRVFGPQRAG

-33 LFILLVPLRL
+33 LFILLVPLRF
-43 YVLWSNE
+43 YVLWNNE
-50 RATKSKP
+50 RVTKSGP
-57 LLWAKMIMI
+57 LLWAKMVTI
-66 AIYACLQTALLV
+66 AIYASLQTALLV
-78 FWCRQNSTKTAIA
+78 LWCRQNSTNTAIA

-105 LSFVEHRNSRKPSK
+105 LSFVEHRNSKKPSK
-119 LIGAFLVI
+119 LIGTFLVV

-144 HSIASVFTA
+144 RTIAAVFTA

-168 KSPLSDK
+168 KSLLDEK
-175 EKIQETASGVVNRSF
+175 EKIHETSSGVVNRSF

-218 NTDHVSA
+218 DTDHVSA

-231 ERSRNTG
+231 ERARNSG

-246 FLAYKWQFAAGI
+246 FLAYKWQVAAGI

-290 TSSGLIGATVF
+290 ISSGLIGATVL

-394 VLVPTVITTIVSGVI
+394 VLVPTVITTILSGII

-414 PATVKWNEAVQKRV
+414 PATVRWNEAVQKRV

-445 LTDFFLKMV
+445 LTDFFRKMV
-454 QGLRVHELK
+454 QGLRVKELK

-471 LVYFNAL
+471 LVYFTAL

-506 AEALTS
+506 AEAFTS
-512 LSLISVVT
+512 LSLISLVT

-528 SLMQIAGVVGGSG
+528 SLMQIAGVVGGCG

-551 QLAAKEAVDVDA
+551 QVVAKETVDVDA
-563 VTIQNVSVQTPDGNP
+563 VTMQNANFQAPDGNS
-578 LLTNINLQISPG
+578 LLTDINLRISPG
-590 TLNMLVGRVGCG
+590 TLNMLAGRVGCG

-607 RTIIGELIPS
+607 RAIIGELIPA
-617 EGTVKTQDSLA
+617 EGTVKTEDSLA

-643 NVVGLSPMDDKWLST
+643 NIVGLSPMDDKWLST

-670 QLPQGQETIVGSGGV
+670 QLPQGQETTVGSGGV
-685 ALSGGQKQRVALAR
+685 ALSGGQKQRVALSR
-699 AVYSRKNL
+699 AVYSRKKL

-717 DKTTADAVFHR
+717 DRTTADTVFHR
-728 LLGAEGLLQSS
+728 LLGADGLLRTS

-754 DFVSVIEEGRI
+754 DFVTVIEDGRI
-765 IRNQVQYS
+765 TRNQVPYS

-779 TLNTIAPIETQQL
+779 TLKTIAPIETQEPT
-792 VQKDI
+792 QKDI
-797 VKLTP
+797 VKLTL
-802 KREIDL
+802 KKEIDL

-820 YVKSMGWKVISI
+820 YIKSMGWKVISI

-847 REYCARHSNEAN
+847 Q
-859 DVEIWLRIWTE
+859 IWLRIWTE
-870 KGEGSKD
+870 KSEGSKD
-877 AHYAGGYIGLVVASM
+877 AHYAGGYIGLVIASM

-901 FLIVGVEKSSI
+901 FLIVGVEKSSN

-925 PLHFFTSTE
+925 PLNFFTSTE
-934 SGSILNRFSQDM
+934 NGSILNRFSQDM

-970 VGVVASGASYFGA
+970 IGVVASGASYFGA
-983 FLPVSILAL
+983 FLPISFLAL

-1026 GLATIRSFGWTNEF
+1026 GLATIRSFGWTDEF
-1040 LAESFR
+1040 LDESCR

-1099 MVNLLGLNMTLTT
+1099 MVNLLGLNLTLTT

-1131 SFISDTPNENKS
+1131 SFIGNTPNENKQD
-1143 SEIEVPDNW
+1143 ETKVPDNW

-1160 GVTASYSDESQPV
+1160 GVTASYRYARVSPGSSD
-1173 LRDVSLV
+1173 
-1180 IEAGQKVCVCGRTG
+1180 
-1194 SGKSSFM
+1194 
-1201 LSIIRLLELQSGSI
+1201 
-1215 QIDDKDLASIPRQ
+1215 
-1228 HIRSQITTIPQ
+1228 
-1239 DPVNLSGTVRQN
+1239 
-1251 LDPEALIQADEMLI
+1251 
-1265 EALKKTTLWA
+1265 
-1275 TIDTRG
+1275 
-1281 GLDADLSEL
+1281 
-1290 GFSVGQRQL
+1290 
-1299 FCLAR
+1299 
-1304 ALLSHSKIV
+1304 
-1313 LLDEPTSSV
+1313 
-1322 DNATDKDVRH
+1322 
-1332 IIREVMQGRTVIE
+1332 
-1345 VTHRLDYVTD
+1345 
-1355 FDLAVVMK
+1355 
-1363 DGRVIETGNPK
+1363 
-1374 KLLAQDSALKTL
+1374 
-1386 RG
+1386 

>member
-14 VFDFTILFEQSI
+14 IFDFTILFEQSI

-78 FWCRQNSTKTAIA
+78 LWCRQNSTKTAIA
-91 EPVLGLIESFALAA
+91 EPVLGLIESFALAT

-119 LIGAFLVI
+119 LIGEFLVI

-139 WIRSM
+139 WIRPM
-144 HSIASVFTA
+144 HTIASVFTA

-168 KSPLSDK
+168 KTLLSGK

-218 NTDHVSA
+218 DTDHVST

-231 ERSRNTG
+231 ERARDSG

-246 FLAYKWQFAAGI
+246 FRAYKWQFAAGI

-290 TSSGLIGATVF
+290 TSSGLIGATVL

-359 IVAAGASVHDMW
+359 IVAAGASIHDMW

-506 AEALTS
+506 AEAFTS

-551 QLAAKEAVDVDA
+551 RLAAKEAVDVDA
-563 VTIQNVSVQTPDGNP
+563 VTIQNVSVQTPDGNS

-699 AVYSRKNL
+699 AVYSRKKL
-707 IILDD
+707 IVLDD

-728 LLGAEGLLQSS
+728 LLGAEGLLRSS

-765 IRNQVQYS
+765 TRNQVQYS

-847 REYCARHSNEAN
+847 REYCARHFDEAN

-892 ALALLNIDY
+892 ALALLNIE
-901 FLIVGVEKSSI
+901 L
-912 NLHEQLLN
+912 
-920 SVCRA
+920 
-925 PLHFFTSTE
+925 
-934 SGSILNRFSQDM
+934 SQDM

-983 FLPVSILAL
+983 FLPISILAL

-1026 GLATIRSFGWTNEF
+1026 GLATIRSFGWTNDF

-1099 MVNLLGLNMTLTT
+1099 MVNLLGLNLTLTT

-1143 SEIEVPDNW
+1143 GETEVPDNW

-1160 GVTASYSDESQPV
+1160 EVTASYSDESQPV
-1173 LRDVSLV
+1173 LRDVSLA

-1201 LSIIRLLELQSGSI
+1201 LSILRLLELQSGSI
-1215 QIDDKDLASIPRQ
+1215 HIDGKDLASIPRQ

-1239 DPVNLSGTVRQN
+1239 DPVSLTGTVRQN
-1251 LDPEALIQADEMLI
+1251 LDPEALIQADEILI

-1304 ALLSHSKIV
+1304 ALLSHSNIV

-1322 DNATDKDVRH
+1322 DNTTDKDVRH

-1345 VTHRLDYVTD
+1345 VTHRPDYVTD

-1363 DGRVIETGNPK
+1363 DGRVIETGDPRE
-1374 KLLAQDSALKTL
+1374 LLVQDSALKVL

>member
-1 MSADNSFGPQRAG
+1 MNADKDFGPQRAG

-33 LFILLVPLRL
+33 LFILLVPLRF
-43 YVLWSNE
+43 YVLWNNE
-50 RATKSKP
+50 RVTKSEP
-57 LLWAKMIMI
+57 LLWAKMVTI
-66 AIYACLQTALLV
+66 AIYASLQTALLV
-78 FWCRQNSTKTAIA
+78 LWCRQNSTNTAIA

-105 LSFVEHRNSRKPSK
+105 LSFVEHRNSKKPSK
-119 LIGAFLVI
+119 LIGTFLVI

-144 HSIASVFTA
+144 RTIAAVFTA

-168 KSPLSDK
+168 KSLLNEK
-175 EKIQETASGVVNRSF
+175 EKIHETSSGVVNRSF

-218 NTDHVSA
+218 DTDHVSA

-231 ERSRNTG
+231 ERARNSG

-290 TSSGLIGATVF
+290 ISSGLIGATVL

-394 VLVPTVITTIVSGVI
+394 VLVPTVITTILSGII

-445 LTDFFLKMV
+445 LTDFFRKMV
-454 QGLRVHELK
+454 QGLRVKELK

-495 YWTKADGGLSV
+495 YWTKADEGLSV
-506 AEALTS
+506 AEAFTS
-512 LSLISVVT
+512 LSLISLVT
-520 QPLVMILV
+520 QPLIMILV
-528 SLMQIAGVVGGSG
+528 SLMQIAGVVGGCG

-551 QLAAKEAVDVDA
+551 QVVAKETVDVDA
-563 VTIQNVSVQTPDGNP
+563 VTVQNANFQAPDGNS
-578 LLTNINLQISPG
+578 LLTDINLHISPG
-590 TLNMLVGRVGCG
+590 TLNMLAGRVGCG

-607 RTIIGELIPS
+607 RAIIGELIPA
-617 EGTVKTQDSLA
+617 EGTVKTEDSLA

-643 NVVGLSPMDDKWLST
+643 NIVGLSPIDDKWLST
-658 VLHACALEEDLH
+658 VLHACALDEDLH
-670 QLPQGQETIVGSGGV
+670 QLPQGQETTVGSGGV
-685 ALSGGQKQRVALAR
+685 ALSGGQKQRVALSR
-699 AVYSRKNL
+699 AVYSRKKL
-707 IILDD
+707 ILLDD

-717 DKTTADAVFHR
+717 DRTTADTVFHR
-728 LLGAEGLLQSS
+728 LLGSDGLLRTS
-739 TVVLVTSNV
+739 TVVLVTI

-754 DFVSVIEEGRI
+754 DFVTVIEDGRI
-765 IRNQVQYS
+765 TRNQVPYS

-779 TLNTIAPIETQQL
+779 TLNTIAPIETQEPT
-792 VQKDI
+792 QKDI

-802 KREIDL
+802 KKEIDL
-808 ARKTGDTDCYKI
+808 TRKTGDTDCYKI

-847 REYCARHSNEAN
+847 REYCDLCSDEAN
-859 DVEIWLRIWTE
+859 DIEIWLRIWTE

-877 AHYAGGYIGLVVASM
+877 AQYAGGYIGLVVASM
-892 ALALLNIDY
+892 ALALLNIERRKIIKQPPRAAFELCLQSPFA
-901 FLIVGVEKSSI
+901 FLYI
-912 NLHEQLLN
+912 N
-920 SVCRA
+920 RK
-925 PLHFFTSTE
+925 
-934 SGSILNRFSQDM
+934 RFSQDM

-960 LDLTLRCLVQ
+960 LD
-970 VGVVASGASYFGA
+970 
-983 FLPVSILAL
+983 
-992 YLIQKYYLRTSR
+992 
-1004 QMRLLDLEAK
+1004 
-1014 TPLYTQFTEITA
+1014 
-1026 GLATIRSFGWTNEF
+1026 
-1040 LAESFR
+1040 
-1046 MLNTSQK
+1046 
-1053 PFYLMFCI
+1053 
-1061 QRWLELVLDLFV
+1061 
-1073 AGMAILLVTIAL
+1073 
-1085 RIPGTT
+1085 
-1091 SEGAIGLA
+1091 
-1099 MVNLLGLNMTLTT
+1099 
-1112 VIDQWTTLET
+1112 
-1122 SLGAIARLK
+1122 
-1131 SFISDTPNENKS
+1131 
-1143 SEIEVPDNW
+1143 
-1152 PGGRIVFD
+1152 
-1160 GVTASYSDESQPV
+1160 
-1173 LRDVSLV
+1173 
-1180 IEAGQKVCVCGRTG
+1180 
-1194 SGKSSFM
+1194 
-1201 LSIIRLLELQSGSI
+1201 
-1215 QIDDKDLASIPRQ
+1215 
-1228 HIRSQITTIPQ
+1228 
-1239 DPVNLSGTVRQN
+1239 
-1251 LDPEALIQADEMLI
+1251 
-1265 EALKKTTLWA
+1265 
-1275 TIDTRG
+1275 
-1281 GLDADLSEL
+1281 
-1290 GFSVGQRQL
+1290 
-1299 FCLAR
+1299 
-1304 ALLSHSKIV
+1304 
-1313 LLDEPTSSV
+1313 
-1322 DNATDKDVRH
+1322 
-1332 IIREVMQGRTVIE
+1332 
-1345 VTHRLDYVTD
+1345 
-1355 FDLAVVMK
+1355 
-1363 DGRVIETGNPK
+1363 
-1374 KLLAQDSALKTL
+1374 
-1386 RG
+1386 

>member
-33 LFILLVPLRL
+33 LFILLVPMRL
-43 YVLWSNE
+43 SVLWNNE

-57 LLWAKMIMI
+57 LLWVKMVTI
-66 AIYACLQTALLV
+66 AIYASLQTALLV
-78 FWCRQNSTKTAIA
+78 LWCRQTSTKTAIA
-91 EPVLGLIESFALAA
+91 EPALGLIESFALAA

-119 LIGAFLVI
+119 LIGTFLVI

-144 HSIASVFTA
+144 HSIAGVFTA

-168 KSPLSDK
+168 KTLLSEK

-218 NTDHVSA
+218 DTDHVSA

-231 ERSRNTG
+231 ERSRNSG

-290 TSSGLIGATVF
+290 TSSGLIGATVL

-359 IVAAGASVHDMW
+359 IVAAGASIHDMW

-414 PATVKWNEAVQKRV
+414 PATLKWNEAVQKRV

-506 AEALTS
+506 AEAFTS

-563 VTIQNVSVQTPDGNP
+563 VTIQNVSVQTPDGNS

-699 AVYSRKNL
+699 AVYSRKKL
-707 IILDD
+707 IVLDD

-728 LLGAEGLLQSS
+728 LLGAEGLLRSS
-739 TVVLVTSNV
+739 TVVLVTI

-765 IRNQVQYS
+765 TRNQVQYS

-847 REYCARHSNEAN
+847 REYCARHFDEAN

-892 ALALLNIDY
+892 ALALLNI
-901 FLIVGVEKSSI
+901 E
-912 NLHEQLLN
+912 
-920 SVCRA
+920 
-925 PLHFFTSTE
+925 
-934 SGSILNRFSQDM
+934 FSQDM

-983 FLPVSILAL
+983 FLPISILAL

-1026 GLATIRSFGWTNEF
+1026 GLATIRSFGWTNDF

-1099 MVNLLGLNMTLTT
+1099 MVNLLGLNLTLTT

-1143 SEIEVPDNW
+1143 GETEVPDNW

-1160 GVTASYSDESQPV
+1160 EVTASYSDESQPV
-1173 LRDVSLV
+1173 LRDVSLA

-1201 LSIIRLLELQSGSI
+1201 LSILRLLELQSGSI
-1215 QIDDKDLASIPRQ
+1215 HIDGKDLASIPRQ

-1239 DPVNLSGTVRQN
+1239 DPVSLTGTVRQN
-1251 LDPEALIQADEMLI
+1251 LDPEALIQADEILI

-1304 ALLSHSKIV
+1304 ALLSHSNIV

-1322 DNATDKDVRH
+1322 DNTTDKDVRH

-1363 DGRVIETGNPK
+1363 DGRVIETGDPRE
-1374 KLLAQDSALKTL
+1374 LLVQDSALKVL

>member
-1 MSADNSFGPQRAG
+1 MSADNIFGPQRAG
-14 VFDFTILFEQSI
+14 VLDFTILFEQSI

-57 LLWAKMIMI
+57 LLWAKMAII

-78 FWCRQNSTKTAIA
+78 LWCRQNSTKTAIA

-105 LSFVEHRNSRKPSK
+105 LSFVEHLNSRKPSK

-218 NTDHVSA
+218 DTDHVST

-231 ERSRNTG
+231 ERARNSG

-290 TSSGLIGATVF
+290 TSSGLIGATVL
-301 IYLGLAISGAWH
+301 IYIGLAISGAWH

-506 AEALTS
+506 AEAFTS

-563 VTIQNVSVQTPDGNP
+563 VTIQNVSIQTPDGNS

-699 AVYSRKNL
+699 AVYSRKKL
-707 IILDD
+707 IVLDD

-728 LLGAEGLLQSS
+728 LLGAEGLLRSS
-739 TVVLVTSNV
+739 TVVLVTI

-765 IRNQVQYS
+765 TRNQVQYS

-847 REYCARHSNEAN
+847 REYCARHFDEAN

-892 ALALLNIDY
+892 ALALLNI
-901 FLIVGVEKSSI
+901 E
-912 NLHEQLLN
+912 
-920 SVCRA
+920 
-925 PLHFFTSTE
+925 
-934 SGSILNRFSQDM
+934 FSQDM

-983 FLPVSILAL
+983 FLPISILAL

-1026 GLATIRSFGWTNEF
+1026 GLATIRSFGWTNDF

-1099 MVNLLGLNMTLTT
+1099 MVNLLGLNLTLTT

-1143 SEIEVPDNW
+1143 GETEVPDNW

-1160 GVTASYSDESQPV
+1160 EVTASYSDESQPV
-1173 LRDVSLV
+1173 LRDVSLA

-1201 LSIIRLLELQSGSI
+1201 LSILRLLELQSGSI
-1215 QIDDKDLASIPRQ
+1215 HIDGKDLASIPRQ

-1239 DPVNLSGTVRQN
+1239 DPVSLTGTVRQN
-1251 LDPEALIQADEMLI
+1251 LDPEALIQADEILI

-1304 ALLSHSKIV
+1304 ALLSHSNIV

-1322 DNATDKDVRH
+1322 DNTTDKDVRH

-1363 DGRVIETGNPK
+1363 DGRVIETGDPRE
-1374 KLLAQDSALKTL
+1374 LLVQDSALKVL

>member
-1 MSADNSFGPQRAG
+1 MDADNNFGPQRAG
-14 VFDFTILFEQSI
+14 IFDFTILFEQSI

-43 YVLWSNE
+43 YVLWNNE
-50 RATKSKP
+50 RVTETGF
-57 LLWAKMIMI
+57 LLWAKMVTI
-66 AIYACLQTALLV
+66 ASYACLQTTLLV
-78 FWCRQNSTKTAIA
+78 LWCRQNSTKTAIA
-91 EPVLGLIESFALAA
+91 EPVLGLVEAFALAA
-105 LSFVEHRNSRKPSK
+105 LSFIEHRNSRKPSK

-127 TIILDIALVRTF
+127 TIILDVALVRTF
-139 WIRSM
+139 WLRSM
-144 HSIASVFTA
+144 HSIAAVFTG
-153 SFVIKTIL
+153 SFAIKTVL

-168 KSPLSDK
+168 KTVLG
-175 EKIQETASGVVNRSF
+175 EKKKIHETSSGVVNRSF

-207 TEDLQAIDSKF
+207 TDDLQAIDSKF
-218 NTDHVSA
+218 DTDHVSA

-231 ERSRNTG
+231 ERVAARNSG

-279 VLVSKKEMSVQ
+279 LLVSKKEMSVQ
-290 TSSGLIGATVF
+290 TSSGLIGATVL

-339 KTTSIKD
+339 KTSSIKD

-384 YRQVGKPSLL
+384 YRQVDQANDQ
-394 VLVPTVITTIVSGVI
+394 VTTIVSGII

-428 GETSSMLNQM
+428 GETSNMLNQM

-454 QGLRVHELK
+454 QGFRVRELK
-463 VSAKFRWL
+463 VSARFRWL

-495 YWTKADGGLSV
+495 YWTKADEGLSV
-506 AEALTS
+506 AEAFTS

-528 SLMQIAGVVGGSG
+528 SLMQIAGVLGGSG

-551 QLAAKEAVDVDA
+551 QVVAKETVDVDA
-563 VTIQNVSVQTPDGNP
+563 IAIQNASFQTPDGKS
-578 LLTNINLQISPG
+578 LLADINLQISPG
-590 TLNMLVGRVGCG
+590 TLSMLVGRVGCG

-607 RTIIGELIPS
+607 KAIIGELIPA
-617 EGTVKTQDSLA
+617 EGTVKAEDSLA
-628 YCDQVPWLR
+628 YCDQIPWLR

-643 NVVGLSPMDDKWLST
+643 NIVGQSPMDDKWLST
-658 VLHACALEEDLH
+658 VLHACALDEDLH

-699 AVYSRKNL
+699 AVYSRKKL
-707 IILDD
+707 VILDD

-717 DKTTADAVFHR
+717 DKTTADTVFHR
-728 LLGAEGLLQSS
+728 LLGADDLFRMS

-754 DFVSVIEEGRI
+754 DFVTVIENGRI
-765 IRNQVQYS
+765 TRNQVPYS

-779 TLNTIAPIETQQL
+779 TLNTIAPIESQQL

-802 KREIDL
+802 KKEIDL

-820 YVKSMGWKVISI
+820 YVRSMGWKVISI
-832 IFPTSVIGAVLEAMP
+832 IFPLSVIGAVLEAMP
-847 REYCARHSNEAN
+847 Q
-859 DVEIWLRIWTE
+859 IWLRIWTE
-870 KGEGSKD
+870 EGKGSKD

-892 ALALLNIDY
+892 VLALVNIDY
-901 FLIVGVEKSSI
+901 FLIVGVEKSSN

-946 TLIDMSLPLAFYLT
+946 TLIDMSLPLAFYLA

-983 FLPVSILAL
+983 FLPISFLAL

-1040 LAESFR
+1040 LDESFR

-1131 SFISDTPNENKS
+1131 SFISNTPNENKQG
-1143 SEIEVPDNW
+1143 ETEVPDNW
-1152 PGGRIVFD
+1152 PGGKIVFD
-1160 GVTASYSDESQPV
+1160 GVTASYS
-1173 LRDVSLV
+1173 
-1180 IEAGQKVCVCGRTG
+1180 IH
-1194 SGKSSFM
+1194 
-1201 LSIIRLLELQSGSI
+1201 
-1215 QIDDKDLASIPRQ
+1215 IDGKDLASIPRQ

-1239 DPVNLSGTVRQN
+1239 DPVSLSGTVRHN
-1251 LDPEALIQADEMLI
+1251 LDPEALVQADEILV

-1275 TIDTRG
+1275 TIETRG

-1290 GFSVGQRQL
+1290 GFSV
-1299 FCLAR
+1299 
-1304 ALLSHSKIV
+1304 V

-1322 DNATDKDVRH
+1322 DNATDKDVRR

-1345 VTHRLDYVTD
+1345 VSHRLDYVTD
-1355 FDLAVVMK
+1355 FYLAVVMK
-1363 DGRVIETGNPK
+1363 DGRVIETGDPK
-1374 KLLAQDSALKTL
+1374 ELLAQNSALKAL

>member
-57 LLWAKMIMI
+57 LLWAKMTVI

-78 FWCRQNSTKTAIA
+78 LWCRQNSTKTAIA

-105 LSFVEHRNSRKPSK
+105 LSFVEHQNSRKPSK

-153 SFVIKTIL
+153 SFVIKMIL

-218 NTDHVSA
+218 DTDHVST

-231 ERSRNTG
+231 ERARNSG
-238 QPSLLKST
+238 QLSLLKST

-279 VLVSKKEMSVQ
+279 VLVGKKEMSVQ
-290 TSSGLIGATVF
+290 TSSGLIGATVL

-506 AEALTS
+506 AEAFTS

-563 VTIQNVSVQTPDGNP
+563 VTIQNVSIQTPDGNS

-699 AVYSRKNL
+699 AVYSRKKL

-728 LLGAEGLLQSS
+728 LLVAEGLLRSS

-765 IRNQVQYS
+765 TRNQVQYS

-792 VQKDI
+792 IQKDI
-797 VKLTP
+797 IKLTP

-847 REYCARHSNEAN
+847 REYCARHSDEAN

-870 KGEGSKD
+870 KGDGSKD

-1201 LSIIRLLELQSGSI
+1201 LSILRLLELQSGSI
-1215 QIDDKDLASIPRQ
+1215 SIDGKDLASIPRQ

-1239 DPVNLSGTVRQN
+1239 DPVSLTGTVRQN
-1251 LDPEALIQADEMLI
+1251 LDPEALIQADEILI

-1363 DGRVIETGNPK
+1363 DGRVIEIGDPK

>member
-1 MSADNSFGPQRAG
+1 MNADKNFGPQRAG

-33 LFILLVPLRL
+33 LFILLVPLRF
-43 YVLWSNE
+43 YVLWNNE
-50 RATKSKP
+50 RVTKSEP
-57 LLWAKMIMI
+57 LLWAKMVTI
-66 AIYACLQTALLV
+66 AIYASLQTALLV
-78 FWCRQNSTKTAIA
+78 LWCRQNSTNTAIA

-105 LSFVEHRNSRKPSK
+105 LSFVEHRNSKKPSK
-119 LIGAFLVI
+119 LIGTFLVV

-144 HSIASVFTA
+144 RTIAAVFTA

-168 KSPLSDK
+168 KSLLNEK
-175 EKIQETASGVVNRSF
+175 EKIHETSSGVVNRSF

-218 NTDHVSA
+218 DTDHVSA

-231 ERSRNTG
+231 ERARNSG

-290 TSSGLIGATVF
+290 ISSGLIGATVL

-384 YRQVGKPSLL
+384 YRQV
-394 VLVPTVITTIVSGVI
+394 VTTILSGII

-445 LTDFFLKMV
+445 LTEFFRKMV
-454 QGLRVHELK
+454 QGLRVKELK

-478 AMISAQLTP
+478 
-487 VVVIMSAI
+487 
-495 YWTKADGGLSV
+495 DEGLSV
-506 AEALTS
+506 AEAFTS
-512 LSLISVVT
+512 LSLISLVT
-520 QPLVMILV
+520 QPLIMILV
-528 SLMQIAGVVGGSG
+528 SLMQIAGVVGGCG

-551 QLAAKEAVDVDA
+551 QVVAKETVDVDA
-563 VTIQNVSVQTPDGNP
+563 VTVQNANFQAPDGNS
-578 LLTNINLQISPG
+578 LLTDINLHISPG
-590 TLNMLVGRVGCG
+590 TLNMLAGRVGCG

-607 RTIIGELIPS
+607 RAIIGELIPA
-617 EGTVKTQDSLA
+617 EGTVKTEDSLA

-643 NVVGLSPMDDKWLST
+643 NIVGLSPIDDKWLST
-658 VLHACALEEDLH
+658 VLHACALDEDLH
-670 QLPQGQETIVGSGGV
+670 QLPQGQETTVGSGGV
-685 ALSGGQKQRVALAR
+685 ALSGGQKQRVALSR
-699 AVYSRKNL
+699 AVYSRKKL
-707 IILDD
+707 ILLDD

-717 DKTTADAVFHR
+717 DRTTADTVFHR
-728 LLGAEGLLQSS
+728 LLGSDGLLRTS
-739 TVVLVTSNV
+739 TVVLVTI

-754 DFVSVIEEGRI
+754 DFVTVIEDGRI
-765 IRNQVQYS
+765 TRNQVPYS

-779 TLNTIAPIETQQL
+779 TLNTIAPIETQEPT
-792 VQKDI
+792 QKDI

-802 KREIDL
+802 KKEIDL
-808 ARKTGDTDCYKI
+808 TRKTGDTDCYKI

-847 REYCARHSNEAN
+847 Q
-859 DVEIWLRIWTE
+859 IWLRIWTE

-877 AHYAGGYIGLVVASM
+877 AQYAGGYIGLVVASM
-892 ALALLNIDY
+892 ALALLNIERRK
-901 FLIVGVEKSSI
+901 IIK
-912 NLHEQLLN
+912 QPP
-920 SVCRA
+920 RA
-925 PLHFFTSTE
+925 
-934 SGSILNRFSQDM
+934 
-946 TLIDMSLPLAFYLT
+946 AFELC
-960 LDLTLRCLVQ
+960 LQVLTLRCLVQ
-970 VGVVASGASYFGA
+970 IGVVASGASYFGA
-983 FLPVSILAL
+983 FLPISFLAL

-1026 GLATIRSFGWTNEF
+1026 GLATIRSFGWTDEF
-1040 LAESFR
+1040 LDESCR

-1099 MVNLLGLNMTLTT
+1099 MVNLLGLNLTLTT

-1131 SFISDTPNENKS
+1131 SFISNTPNENKQD
-1143 SEIEVPDNW
+1143 ETEVPDNW

-1173 LRDVSLV
+1173 LRDVSLTV
-1180 IEAGQKVCVCGRTG
+1180 EAGQRVCVCGRTG
-1194 SGKSSFM
+1194 SGKSSLI
-1201 LSIIRLLELQSGSI
+1201 LSILRLLELQSGRI
-1215 QIDDKDLASIPRQ
+1215 HIDGKDLALLSRQ

-1239 DPVNLSGTVRQN
+1239 DPVSVTGTVRQN
-1251 LDPEALIQADEMLI
+1251 LDPEALIQADEILI
-1265 EALKKTTLWA
+1265 EALRKTTLWA

-1304 ALLSHSKIV
+1304 AFLSHSKIV

-1322 DNATDKDVRH
+1322 DNATDKDVRR

-1355 FDLAVVMK
+1355 FDLAIVMK
-1363 DGRVIETGNPK
+1363 DGRIIETGDPK
-1374 KLLAQDSALKTL
+1374 ELLVQNSALKAL

>member
-1 MSADNSFGPQRAG
+1 MSAENSFGPQRAG

-33 LFILLVPLRL
+33 LFILLVPVRL
-43 YVLWSNE
+43 SVLWNNE

-78 FWCRQNSTKTAIA
+78 LWCRQNSTKTAIA
-91 EPVLGLIESFALAA
+91 EPALGLIESFALDA

-119 LIGAFLVI
+119 FIGAFLVI
-127 TIILDIALVRTF
+127 TIILDVALVRTF

-144 HSIASVFTA
+144 QTIASVFTA
-153 SFVIKTIL
+153 SFVTKTIL
-161 LILEETP
+161 LVLEETP
-168 KSPLSDK
+168 KSPFSDK
-175 EKIQETASGVVNRSF
+175 EKIHETASGVINRSF

-218 NTDHVSA
+218 DTDNVSA

-231 ERSRNTG
+231 ERARNSG

-290 TSSGLIGATVF
+290 TSSGLIGATVL

-339 KTTSIKD
+339 KTASIKD

-394 VLVPTVITTIVSGVI
+394 VLVPTVITTILSGVI

-445 LTDFFLKMV
+445 LTDFFLKLV
-454 QGLRVHELK
+454 QDLRVQELK

-506 AEALTS
+506 AEAFTS
-512 LSLISVVT
+512 LSLISVVI
-520 QPLVMILV
+520 QPLIMILV
-528 SLMQIAGVVGGSG
+528 SLMQIAGVFGGCG

-551 QLAAKEAVDVDA
+551 QVVANEAVDVDA
-563 VTIQNVSVQTPDGNP
+563 ITMQNASFQTPDGNP
-578 LLTNINLQISPG
+578 LLTNINLRIFPG
-590 TLNMLVGRVGCG
+590 TLNMLIGKVGCG

-607 RTIIGELIPS
+607 KAIIGELIPS
-617 EGTVKTQDSLA
+617 EGTVKTDDSLA

-643 NVVGLSPMDDKWLST
+643 NIVGLSPRDEKWLST

-699 AVYSRKNL
+699 AVYSRKKL

-728 LLGAEGLLQSS
+728 LLGAKGLLRSS
-739 TVVLVTSNV
+739 TAVLVTI

-754 DFVSVIEEGRI
+754 DFVTVIEEGRVT
-765 IRNQVQYS
+765 RNQVRYS

-779 TLNTIAPIETQQL
+779 TLNTIAPIETPQL
-792 VQKDI
+792 VQKDV
-797 VKLTP
+797 VKFTP
-802 KREIDL
+802 KKEIDL

-847 REYCARHSNEAN
+847 Q
-859 DVEIWLRIWTE
+859 IWLRIWTE

-920 SVCRA
+920 SVC
-925 PLHFFTSTE
+925 
-934 SGSILNRFSQDM
+934 RFSQDM

-1026 GLATIRSFGWTNEF
+1026 GLATIRSSGWTNEF

-1160 GVTASYSDESQPV
+1160 GVTASYSGDSQPV
-1173 LRDVSLV
+1173 LRDVSLDV
-1180 IEAGQKVCVCGRTG
+1180 EAGQKVCVCGRTG
-1194 SGKSSFM
+1194 SGKSSLI
-1201 LSIIRLLELQSGSI
+1201 LSILRLLELQSGSI
-1215 QIDDKDLASIPRQ
+1215 FIDGKDLTSIPRQ

-1239 DPVNLSGTVRQN
+1239 DPVSLSGTVRQN
-1251 LDPEALIQADEMLI
+1251 LDPEALIQADEILI

-1363 DGRVIETGNPK
+1363 DGRVIETGDPK

>member
-1 MSADNSFGPQRAG
+1 M
-14 VFDFTILFEQSI
+14 V
-26 LSLLPTG
+26 
-33 LFILLVPLRL
+33 
-43 YVLWSNE
+43 
-50 RATKSKP
+50 
-57 LLWAKMIMI
+57 MI
-66 AIYACLQTALLV
+66 AIYASLQTALLV
-78 FWCRQNSTKTAIA
+78 LWCRQNSTKTAIA

-127 TIILDIALVRTF
+127 TIILDIALVRTI

-144 HSIASVFTA
+144 HSIAAVFTA

-161 LILEETP
+161 LVLEETP
-168 KSPLSDK
+168 KTLLGEK
-175 EKIQETASGVVNRSF
+175 EKIHETSSGV
-190 FWWLNG
+190 
-196 LFLQGHRTILE
+196 GHRTILE

-218 NTDHVSA
+218 DTDHVSA

-231 ERSRNTG
+231 ERVTARDSG

-246 FLAYKWQFAAGI
+246 FLAYKRQFAAGI

-264 SGFNFAQPFLIQSVI
+264 SGFSFAQPFLIRSVI

-290 TSSGLIGATVF
+290 TSSGLIGATVL

-339 KTTSIKD
+339 KTASIKD

-359 IVAAGASVHDMW
+359 IVAAGASVHDTW

-384 YRQVGKPSLL
+384 YRQVDQANNQ
-394 VLVPTVITTIVSGVI
+394 VTTILSGII

-454 QGLRVHELK
+454 QGLRVKELK

-478 AMISAQLTP
+478 AMVSAQLTP
-487 VVVIMSAI
+487 VVVIISAI
-495 YWTKADGGLSV
+495 YWTKADEGLSV
-506 AEALTS
+506 AEAFTS

-551 QLAAKEAVDVDA
+551 QVVAKETVDVDA
-563 VTIQNVSVQTPDGNP
+563 VTIQNANFQAPDGKS
-578 LLTNINLQISPG
+578 LLTGINLHISPR
-590 TLNMLVGRVGCG
+590 TLSMLVGRVGCG

-607 RTIIGELIPS
+607 RAIIGELIPM
-617 EGTVKTQDSLA
+617 EGKVKAEDSLA

-643 NVVGLSPMDDKWLST
+643 NVVGLSPTDDKWLST

-670 QLPQGQETIVGSGGV
+670 QLPHGQETIVGSGGV

-699 AVYSRKNL
+699 AVYSRKKL
-707 IILDD
+707 VILDD

-728 LLGAEGLLQSS
+728 LLGTDGLLRAS

-748 HYLPFA
+748 QYLPFA
-754 DFVSVIEEGRI
+754 DFVTVIEDGRI
-765 IRNQVQYS
+765 TRNQVRYS

-779 TLNTIAPIETQQL
+779 TLNTIAPIENQQL

-797 VKLTP
+797 VIVSP
-802 KREIDL
+802 KKEIDL

-820 YVKSMGWKVISI
+820 YVRSMGWKVVSI
-832 IFPTSVIGAVLEAMP
+832 IFPLSVIGAVLEAMP
-847 REYCARHSNEAN
+847 R
-859 DVEIWLRIWTE
+859 
-870 KGEGSKD
+870 EGSKD
-877 AHYAGGYIGLVVASM
+877 AHYAGGYIGLVFASM
-892 ALALLNIDY
+892 VLALLNI
-901 FLIVGVEKSSI
+901 E
-912 NLHEQLLN
+912 
-920 SVCRA
+920 A

-983 FLPVSILAL
+983 FLPISFLAL

-1026 GLATIRSFGWTNEF
+1026 GLATIRSFGWTNGV
-1040 LAESFR
+1040 LDESFR

-1099 MVNLLGLNMTLTT
+1099 MVNLLGLNLTLTT

-1131 SFISDTPNENKS
+1131 SFINNTPNENKLG
-1143 SEIEVPDNW
+1143 ETEVPDNW
-1152 PGGRIVFD
+1152 PGGSIVFD
-1160 GVTASYSDESQPV
+1160 RVTASYS
-1173 LRDVSLV
+1173 
-1180 IEAGQKVCVCGRTG
+1180 
-1194 SGKSSFM
+1194 GKSSLI
-1201 LSIIRLLELQSGSI
+1201 LSILRLLELQSGSI
-1215 QIDDKDLASIPRQ
+1215 RIDGKDLVSLPHQ

-1239 DPVNLSGTVRQN
+1239 DPVNLSGTVRHN
-1251 LDPEALIQADEMLI
+1251 LDPEALIQADEILI

-1281 GLDADLSEL
+1281 GLDTDLSEL

-1322 DNATDKDVRH
+1322 DNATDKDVRR
-1332 IIREVMQGRTVIE
+1332 IIREVMEDRTVIE

-1363 DGRVIETGNPK
+1363 DGRVIETGDPK
-1374 KLLAQDSALKTL
+1374 ELLVQNSALKAL

>member
-1 MSADNSFGPQRAG
+1 MNADKDFGPQRAG

-33 LFILLVPLRL
+33 LFILLVPLRF
-43 YVLWSNE
+43 YVLWNNE
-50 RATKSKP
+50 RVTKSEP
-57 LLWAKMIMI
+57 LLWAKMVTI
-66 AIYACLQTALLV
+66 AIYASLQTALLV
-78 FWCRQNSTKTAIA
+78 LWCRQNSTNTAIA

-105 LSFVEHRNSRKPSK
+105 LSFVEHRNSKKPSK
-119 LIGAFLVI
+119 LIGTFLVV
-127 TIILDIALVRTF
+127 TIILDITLVRTF

-144 HSIASVFTA
+144 RTIAAVFTA

-168 KSPLSDK
+168 KSLLNEK
-175 EKIQETASGVVNRSF
+175 EKIHETSSGVVNR
-190 FWWLNG
+190 N
-196 LFLQGHRTILE
+196 
-207 TEDLQAIDSKF
+207 SKF
-218 NTDHVSA
+218 DTDHVSA

-231 ERSRNTG
+231 ERARNSG
-238 QPSLLKST
+238 QPSLLKYT

-290 TSSGLIGATVF
+290 ISSGLIGATVL

-394 VLVPTVITTIVSGVI
+394 VLVPTVITTILSGII

-445 LTDFFLKMV
+445 LTDFFRKMV
-454 QGLRVHELK
+454 RGLRVKELK

-495 YWTKADGGLSV
+495 YWTKADEGLSV
-506 AEALTS
+506 AEAFTS
-512 LSLISVVT
+512 LSLISLVT
-520 QPLVMILV
+520 QPLIMILV
-528 SLMQIAGVVGGSG
+528 SLMQIAGVVGGCG

-551 QLAAKEAVDVDA
+551 QVVAKETVDVDA
-563 VTIQNVSVQTPDGNP
+563 VTVQNANFQAPDGNS
-578 LLTNINLQISPG
+578 LLTDINLHISPG
-590 TLNMLVGRVGCG
+590 TLNMLAGRVGCG

-607 RTIIGELIPS
+607 RAIIGELIPA
-617 EGTVKTQDSLA
+617 EGTVKTEDSLA

-643 NVVGLSPMDDKWLST
+643 NIVGLSPIDDKWLST
-658 VLHACALEEDLH
+658 VLHACALDEDLH
-670 QLPQGQETIVGSGGV
+670 QLPQGQETTVGSGGV
-685 ALSGGQKQRVALAR
+685 ALSGGQKQRVALSR
-699 AVYSRKNL
+699 AVYSRKKL
-707 IILDD
+707 ILLDD

-717 DKTTADAVFHR
+717 DRTTADTVFHR
-728 LLGAEGLLQSS
+728 LLGSDGLLRTS
-739 TVVLVTSNV
+739 TVVLVTI

-754 DFVSVIEEGRI
+754 DFVTVIEDGRI
-765 IRNQVQYS
+765 TRNQVPYS

-779 TLNTIAPIETQQL
+779 TLNTIAPIETQEPT
-792 VQKDI
+792 QKDI

-802 KREIDL
+802 KKEIDL

-847 REYCARHSNEAN
+847 Q
-859 DVEIWLRIWTE
+859 IWLRIWTE

-901 FLIVGVEKSSI
+901 FLIVGVEKSSN

-934 SGSILNRFSQDM
+934 NGSILNRFSQDM

-970 VGVVASGASYFGA
+970 IGVVASGASYFGA
-983 FLPVSILAL
+983 FLPISFLAL

-1026 GLATIRSFGWTNEF
+1026 GLATIRSFGWTDEF
-1040 LAESFR
+1040 LDESCR

-1099 MVNLLGLNMTLTT
+1099 MVNLLGLNLTLTT
-1112 VIDQWTTLET
+1112 VIEQWTTLET

-1131 SFISDTPNENKS
+1131 SFISNTPNENKQD
-1143 SEIEVPDNW
+1143 ETEVPDNW

-1173 LRDVSLV
+1173 LRDVSLTV
-1180 IEAGQKVCVCGRTG
+1180 EAGQRVCVCGRTG
-1194 SGKSSFM
+1194 SGKSSLI
-1201 LSIIRLLELQSGSI
+1201 LSILRLLELQSGRI
-1215 QIDDKDLASIPRQ
+1215 HIDGKDLASLSRQ

-1239 DPVNLSGTVRQN
+1239 DPVSLTGTVRQN
-1251 LDPEALIQADEMLI
+1251 LDPEALIQADEILI
-1265 EALKKTTLWA
+1265 EALRKTTLWA

-1304 ALLSHSKIV
+1304 AFLSHSKIV

-1322 DNATDKDVRH
+1322 DNATDKDVRR
-1332 IIREVMQGRTVIE
+1332 IIREIMQGRTVIE

-1363 DGRVIETGNPK
+1363 DGRIIETGDPK
-1374 KLLAQDSALKTL
+1374 ELLVQNSVLKAL

>member
-33 LFILLVPLRL
+33 LFILLVPVRL
-43 YVLWSNE
+43 SVLWNNE

-57 LLWAKMIMI
+57 LLWAKMTMI
-66 AIYACLQTALLV
+66 AIYAGLQTALLV
-78 FWCRQNSTKTAIA
+78 LWCRQNSTKTAIA
-91 EPVLGLIESFALAA
+91 EPALGLIESFALAA

-127 TIILDIALVRTF
+127 TIILDTALVRTF

-168 KSPLSDK
+168 KTPLSDK
-175 EKIQETASGVVNRSF
+175 EKIHETASGVVNRSF

-207 TEDLQAIDSKF
+207 TKDLQAIDSKF
-218 NTDHVSA
+218 DTDHVST

-231 ERSRNTG
+231 ERARNSG

-290 TSSGLIGATVF
+290 TSSGLIGATVL

-313 KHMSYQLVTM
+313 KHMSYQLVTI

-506 AEALTS
+506 AEAFTS

-563 VTIQNVSVQTPDGNP
+563 VTIQNVSVQTPDGNS

-607 RTIIGELIPS
+607 RTII
-617 EGTVKTQDSLA
+617 
-628 YCDQVPWLR
+628 
-637 NTTIRE
+637 
-643 NVVGLSPMDDKWLST
+643 
-658 VLHACALEEDLH
+658 
-670 QLPQGQETIVGSGGV
+670 
-685 ALSGGQKQRVALAR
+685 
-699 AVYSRKNL
+699 
-707 IILDD
+707 
-712 VFSSL
+712 
-717 DKTTADAVFHR
+717 
-728 LLGAEGLLQSS
+728 
-739 TVVLVTSNV
+739 V

-765 IRNQVQYS
+765 TRNQVPYS

-802 KREIDL
+802 KKEIDL

-847 REYCARHSNEAN
+847 REYFARHFDEVN

-901 FLIVGVEKSSI
+901 FLIVGVEKASI

-920 SVCRA
+920 SVC
-925 PLHFFTSTE
+925 
-934 SGSILNRFSQDM
+934 RFSQDM

-1201 LSIIRLLELQSGSI
+1201 LSILRLLELQSGSI

>member
-1 MSADNSFGPQRAG
+1 MNADKDFGPQRAG

-33 LFILLVPLRL
+33 LFILLVPLRF
-43 YVLWSNE
+43 YVLWNNE
-50 RATKSKP
+50 RVTKSEP
-57 LLWAKMIMI
+57 LLWAKMVTI
-66 AIYACLQTALLV
+66 AIYASLQTALLV
-78 FWCRQNSTKTAIA
+78 LWCRQNSTNTAIA

-105 LSFVEHRNSRKPSK
+105 LSFVEHRNSKKPSK
-119 LIGAFLVI
+119 LIGTFLVV
-127 TIILDIALVRTF
+127 TIILDITLVRTF

-144 HSIASVFTA
+144 RTIAAVFTA

-168 KSPLSDK
+168 KSLLNEK
-175 EKIQETASGVVNRSF
+175 EKIHETSSGVVNRSF

-218 NTDHVSA
+218 DTDHVSA

-231 ERSRNTG
+231 ERARNSG

-290 TSSGLIGATVF
+290 ISSGLIGATVL

-384 YRQVGKPSLL
+384 YRQV
-394 VLVPTVITTIVSGVI
+394 VTTILSGII

-445 LTDFFLKMV
+445 LTDFFRKMV
-454 QGLRVHELK
+454 QGLRVKELK

-495 YWTKADGGLSV
+495 YWTKADEGLSV
-506 AEALTS
+506 AEAFTS
-512 LSLISVVT
+512 LSLISLVT
-520 QPLVMILV
+520 QPLIMILV
-528 SLMQIAGVVGGSG
+528 SLMQIAGVVGGCG

-551 QLAAKEAVDVDA
+551 QVVAKETVDVDA
-563 VTIQNVSVQTPDGNP
+563 VTVQNANFQAPDGNS
-578 LLTNINLQISPG
+578 LLTDINLHISPG
-590 TLNMLVGRVGCG
+590 TLNMLAGRVGCG

-607 RTIIGELIPS
+607 RAIIGELIPA
-617 EGTVKTQDSLA
+617 EGTVKTEDSLA

-643 NVVGLSPMDDKWLST
+643 NIVGLSPIDDKWLST
-658 VLHACALEEDLH
+658 VLHACALDEDLH
-670 QLPQGQETIVGSGGV
+670 QLPQGQETTVGSGGV
-685 ALSGGQKQRVALAR
+685 ALSGGQKQRVALSR
-699 AVYSRKNL
+699 AVYSRKKL
-707 IILDD
+707 ILLDD

-717 DKTTADAVFHR
+717 DRTTADTVFHR
-728 LLGAEGLLQSS
+728 LLGSDGLLRTS

-754 DFVSVIEEGRI
+754 DFVTVIEDGRI
-765 IRNQVQYS
+765 TRNQVPYS

-779 TLNTIAPIETQQL
+779 TLNTIAPIETQEPT
-792 VQKDI
+792 QKDI

-802 KREIDL
+802 KKEIDL

-847 REYCARHSNEAN
+847 REYCDLCSDEAN
-859 DVEIWLRIWTE
+859 DIEIWLRIWTE

-877 AHYAGGYIGLVVASM
+877 AHYAGGYIGLVVAAM
-892 ALALLNIDY
+892 ALALLNIERRK
-901 FLIVGVEKSSI
+901 IIK
-912 NLHEQLLN
+912 QPP
-920 SVCRA
+920 RA
-925 PLHFFTSTE
+925 
-934 SGSILNRFSQDM
+934 
-946 TLIDMSLPLAFYLT
+946 AFELC
-960 LDLTLRCLVQ
+960 LQVLTLRCLVQ
-970 VGVVASGASYFGA
+970 IGVVASGASYFGA
-983 FLPVSILAL
+983 FLPISFLAL

-1026 GLATIRSFGWTNEF
+1026 GLATIRSFGWTDEF
-1040 LAESFR
+1040 LDESCR

-1099 MVNLLGLNMTLTT
+1099 MVNLLGLNLTLTT
-1112 VIDQWTTLET
+1112 VIEQWTTLET

-1131 SFISDTPNENKS
+1131 SFISNTPNENKQD
-1143 SEIEVPDNW
+1143 ETEVPDNW

-1173 LRDVSLV
+1173 LRDVSLTV
-1180 IEAGQKVCVCGRTG
+1180 EAGQRICVCGRTG
-1194 SGKSSFM
+1194 SGKSSLI
-1201 LSIIRLLELQSGSI
+1201 LSILRLLELQSGRI
-1215 QIDDKDLASIPRQ
+1215 HIDGKDLASLSRQ

-1239 DPVNLSGTVRQN
+1239 DPVSLTGTVRQN
-1251 LDPEALIQADEMLI
+1251 LDPEALIQADEILI
-1265 EALKKTTLWA
+1265 EALRKTTLWA

-1304 ALLSHSKIV
+1304 AFLSHSKIV

-1322 DNATDKDVRH
+1322 DNATDKDVRR
-1332 IIREVMQGRTVIE
+1332 IIREIMQGRTVIE

-1363 DGRVIETGNPK
+1363 DGRIIETGDPK
-1374 KLLAQDSALKTL
+1374 ELLVQNSVLKAL

>member
-1 MSADNSFGPQRAG
+1 MSADNIFGPQRAG

-78 FWCRQNSTKTAIA
+78 LWCRQNSTKTAIA
-91 EPVLGLIESFALAA
+91 EPVLGLIESFALAT

-144 HSIASVFTA
+144 HTIASVFTA

-190 FWWLNG
+190 FWWLNE

-218 NTDHVSA
+218 DTDHVST

-231 ERSRNTG
+231 ERARNSG

-290 TSSGLIGATVF
+290 TSSGLIGATVL

-506 AEALTS
+506 AEAFTS

-563 VTIQNVSVQTPDGNP
+563 VTIQNVSIQTPDGNS
-578 LLTNINLQISPG
+578 LLTNINLQVSPG

-670 QLPQGQETIVGSGGV
+670 QLPQGQETIVGS
-685 ALSGGQKQRVALAR
+685 
-699 AVYSRKNL
+699 
-707 IILDD
+707 
-712 VFSSL
+712 
-717 DKTTADAVFHR
+717 
-728 LLGAEGLLQSS
+728 
-739 TVVLVTSNV
+739 V

-765 IRNQVQYS
+765 TRNQVQYS

-779 TLNTIAPIETQQL
+779 TLNTIAPIDTQQL

-847 REYCARHSNEAN
+847 REYCARPFDEAN

-1131 SFISDTPNENKS
+1131 SFISDTPNENKPG
-1143 SEIEVPDNW
+1143 EIEVPDNW
-1152 PGGRIVFD
+1152 PGGRIMFD

-1201 LSIIRLLELQSGSI
+1201 LSILRLLELQSGSI
-1215 QIDDKDLASIPRQ
+1215 SIDGKDLASIPRQ

-1239 DPVNLSGTVRQN
+1239 DPVSLTGTVREN
-1251 LDPEALIQADEMLI
+1251 LDPEALIQADEILI

-1363 DGRVIETGNPK
+1363 DGRVIEIDDPK

>member
-1 MSADNSFGPQRAG
+1 MDADNAFGPQRAG

-43 YVLWSNE
+43 YVLWNNE
-50 RATKSKP
+50 RVTKPGP
-57 LLWAKMIMI
+57 LLWAKI
-66 AIYACLQTALLV
+66 
-78 FWCRQNSTKTAIA
+78 
-91 EPVLGLIESFALAA
+91 
-105 LSFVEHRNSRKPSK
+105 PSK
-119 LIGAFLVI
+119 LLGAFLVI
-127 TIILDIALVRTF
+127 TIILDIALVRTL

-144 HSIASVFTA
+144 RSIAGVFTA

-161 LILEETP
+161 LILEEAP
-168 KSPLSDK
+168 KTLLGEK
-175 EKIQETASGVVNRSF
+175 ERIHETSSGIVNRSF

-196 LFLQGHRTILE
+196 LLLQGHRTILE

-218 NTDHVSA
+218 DTDHVSA

-231 ERSRNTG
+231 ERARNSG
-238 QPSLLKST
+238 QPNLLKST

-264 SGFNFAQPFLIQSVI
+264 GGFNFAQPFLIQSVI
-279 VLVSKKEMSVQ
+279 VLVSEKEMSIQ
-290 TSSGLIGATVF
+290 TSSGLIGATVL

-394 VLVPTVITTIVSGVI
+394 VLVPTVT
-409 SPAME
+409 ME

-454 QGLRVHELK
+454 QGLRVRELK

-478 AMISAQLTP
+478 
-487 VVVIMSAI
+487 
-495 YWTKADGGLSV
+495 DEGLSV
-506 AEALTS
+506 AEAFTS

-528 SLMQIAGVVGGSG
+528 SLMQIAGVLGGSG

-551 QLAAKEAVDVDA
+551 QIVTKEAVDVDA
-563 VTIQNVSVQTPDGNP
+563 ITIQNARFPTPDGNS
-578 LLTNINLQISPG
+578 LLTDISLRISPG

-607 RTIIGELIPS
+607 KAIIGELIPA
-617 EGTVKTQDSLA
+617 EGAVKVEDSLA

-643 NVVGLSPMDDKWLST
+643 NIVGLSPVDDKWLST

-670 QLPQGQETIVGSGGV
+670 QLPQDT
-685 ALSGGQKQRVALAR
+685 
-699 AVYSRKNL
+699 
-707 IILDD
+707 
-712 VFSSL
+712 
-717 DKTTADAVFHR
+717 VFHR
-728 LLGAEGLLQSS
+728 LLGADGLLRTS
-739 TVVLVTSNV
+739 TVVLVTSN
-748 HYLPFA
+748 
-754 DFVSVIEEGRI
+754 
-765 IRNQVQYS
+765 
-773 QLEATE
+773 ATE
-779 TLNTIAPIETQQL
+779 TLNTIAPIESREST
-792 VQKDI
+792 QKDI

-802 KREIDL
+802 KKEIDL

-820 YVKSMGWKVISI
+820 YVRSMGWKVISI
-832 IFPTSVIGAVLEAMP
+832 IFPLSVVGAVLEAMP
-847 REYCARHSNEAN
+847 R
-859 DVEIWLRIWTE
+859 
-870 KGEGSKD
+870 
-877 AHYAGGYIGLVVASM
+877 LVVASM
-892 ALALLNIDY
+892 ALALLNI
-901 FLIVGVEKSSI
+901 EKRQHLKS
-912 NLHEQLLN
+912 
-920 SVCRA
+920 
-925 PLHFFTSTE
+925 
-934 SGSILNRFSQDM
+934 
-946 TLIDMSLPLAFYLT
+946 
-960 LDLTLRCLVQ
+960 

-983 FLPVSILAL
+983 FLPISFLAL
-992 YLIQKYYLRTSR
+992 YLIQKHYLRTSR

-1040 LAESFR
+1040 LDESFR

-1131 SFISDTPNENKS
+1131 SFISNTPNENKQG
-1143 SEIEVPDNW
+1143 EVDTPENW
-1152 PGGRIVFD
+1152 PRGRIMFD
-1160 GVTASYSDESQPV
+1160 RVTASYRSFSSMNQPA
-1173 LRDVSLV
+1173 LLTKLPIKTYDVSF
-1180 IEAGQKVCVCGRTG
+1180 E
-1194 SGKSSFM
+1194 
-1201 LSIIRLLELQSGSI
+1201 RLCKAEQ
-1215 QIDDKDLASIPRQ
+1215 
-1228 HIRSQITTIPQ
+1228 
-1239 DPVNLSGTVRQN
+1239 
-1251 LDPEALIQADEMLI
+1251 
-1265 EALKKTTLWA
+1265 
-1275 TIDTRG
+1275 
-1281 GLDADLSEL
+1281 
-1290 GFSVGQRQL
+1290 
-1299 FCLAR
+1299 
-1304 ALLSHSKIV
+1304 
-1313 LLDEPTSSV
+1313 
-1322 DNATDKDVRH
+1322 
-1332 IIREVMQGRTVIE
+1332 
-1345 VTHRLDYVTD
+1345 
-1355 FDLAVVMK
+1355 
-1363 DGRVIETGNPK
+1363 
-1374 KLLAQDSALKTL
+1374 
-1386 RG
+1386 

>member
-1 MSADNSFGPQRAG
+1 MDPDKEFGPQRVG

-33 LFILLVPLRL
+33 LFILLVPLRF
-43 YVLWSNE
+43 YVIWNNE
-50 RATKSKP
+50 RVTKSGL
-57 LLWAKMIMI
+57 LLWAKLITI
-66 AIYACLQTALLV
+66 ASYACLQTALLV
-78 FWCRQNSTKTAIA
+78 LWCRQNSTKTAIA

-105 LSFVEHRNSRKPSK
+105 LSFVEHRNSKKPSK
-119 LIGAFLVI
+119 LIGAFLVV
-127 TIILDIALVRTF
+127 TIILDIALIRTF

-144 HSIASVFTA
+144 YSIAAVFTA
-153 SFVIKTIL
+153 SFVLKAIL
-161 LILEETP
+161 LFLEEMP
-168 KSPLSDK
+168 KALLDEK
-175 EKIQETASGVVNRSF
+175 EKIHETSSGVVNRSF
-190 FWWLNG
+190 FWWLNR

-218 NTDHVSA
+218 DTDHVAA

-231 ERSRNTG
+231 ERARNSG

-246 FLAYKWQFAAGI
+246 FHAYKWQFAAGI

-279 VLVSKKEMSVQ
+279 GLVSKKEMSVQ
-290 TSSGLIGATVF
+290 ISSGLIGATVF

-359 IVAAGASVHDMW
+359 IVAAGASVHD
-371 ANMLELPVGIYLL
+371 I
-384 YRQVGKPSLL
+384 QV
-394 VLVPTVITTIVSGVI
+394 TTILSGII

-428 GETSSMLNQM
+428 GETSSMLNQI

-445 LTDFFLKMV
+445 LTDFFRNMV
-454 QGLRVHELK
+454 QGLRVKELK

-478 AMISAQLTP
+478 AMVSAQLTP

-495 YWTKADGGLSV
+495 YWTKADEGLSV
-506 AEALTS
+506 AEAFTS
-512 LSLISVVT
+512 LSLISLVT

-528 SLMQIAGVVGGSG
+528 SLMQIAGVVGGCG

-551 QLAAKEAVDVDA
+551 QVVAKETVDIDA
-563 VTIQNVSVQTPDGNP
+563 VTMQNANFETPDGNS
-578 LLTNINLQISPG
+578 LLTDINLCISPG
-590 TLNMLVGRVGCG
+590 TLNMLAGRVGCG

-607 RTIIGELIPS
+607 KAIIGELIPAQ
-617 EGTVKTQDSLA
+617 GTVKTEDSLA

-643 NVVGLSPMDDKWLST
+643 NIVGLSPMDEKWLST

-670 QLPQGQETIVGSGGV
+670 QLPQAQETTVGSGGV

-699 AVYSRKNL
+699 AVYSRKKL
-707 IILDD
+707 VILDD

-717 DKTTADAVFHR
+717 DKTTADTVFHH
-728 LLGAEGLLQSS
+728 LLGVDGLLRTS

-748 HYLPFA
+748 YYLPFA
-754 DFVSVIEEGRI
+754 DFVTVIEDGRI
-765 IRNQVQYS
+765 SHNQVPYS
-773 QLEATE
+773 QIEATE
-779 TLNTIAPIETQQL
+779 TLNTITPIETEKI

-797 VKLTP
+797 VMVSP
-802 KREIDL
+802 KKEIDL

-820 YVKSMGWKVISI
+820 YSDPHGWDLLTIS
-832 IFPTSVIGAVLEAMP
+832 
-847 REYCARHSNEAN
+847 
-859 DVEIWLRIWTE
+859 
-870 KGEGSKD
+870 
-877 AHYAGGYIGLVVASM
+877 
-892 ALALLNIDY
+892 Y
-901 FLIVGVEKSSI
+901 FLIVGVEKSSN

-934 SGSILNRFSQDM
+934 NGSILNRFSQDM

-983 FLPVSILAL
+983 FLPVSFLAL

-1040 LAESFR
+1040 LDESFR

-1099 MVNLLGLNMTLTT
+1099 MLNLLGLNLTLTT

-1131 SFISDTPNENKS
+1131 SFIKNTPNENKQG
-1143 SEIEVPDNW
+1143 ETEVPDNW
-1152 PGGRIVFD
+1152 PVGRIVLD
-1160 GVTASYSDESQPV
+1160 AVTASYS
-1173 LRDVSLV
+1173 
-1180 IEAGQKVCVCGRTG
+1180 
-1194 SGKSSFM
+1194 GKSSLI
-1201 LSIIRLLELQSGSI
+1201 LSILRLLELQSGSI
-1215 QIDDKDLASIPRQ
+1215 QIDGKDLASLSRQ

-1239 DPVNLSGTVRQN
+1239 DPVSLSGTVRQN
-1251 LDPEALIQADEMLI
+1251 LDPEGLIQADQILI
-1265 EALKKTTLWA
+1265 EALKKTTLWE
-1275 TIDTRG
+1275 TVHTRG

-1304 ALLSHSKIV
+1304 ALISHSKIV

-1322 DNATDKDVRH
+1322 DSATDKDVRR

-1345 VTHRLDYVTD
+1345 VTHRLDYLTD

-1363 DGRVIETGNPK
+1363 DGQIIETGDPK
-1374 KLLAQDSALKTL
+1374 ELLIQDSVLKSL

>member
-1 MSADNSFGPQRAG
+1 MNADRVFGPQRAG

-33 LFILLVPLRL
+33 LFILLVPLRF
-43 YVLWSNE
+43 YVLWNNE
-50 RATKSKP
+50 RVTKSGP
-57 LLWAKMIMI
+57 LLWAKMVTI
-66 AIYACLQTALLV
+66 AIYASLQTALLV
-78 FWCRQNSTKTAIA
+78 LWCRQNSTNTAIA

-105 LSFVEHRNSRKPSK
+105 LSFVEHRNSKKPSK
-119 LIGAFLVI
+119 LIGTFLVVD
-127 TIILDIALVRTF
+127 IILDIALVRTF

-144 HSIASVFTA
+144 RTIAAVFTA

-168 KSPLSDK
+168 KSLLDEK
-175 EKIQETASGVVNRSF
+175 EKIHETSSGVVNRSF

-218 NTDHVSA
+218 DTDHVSA

-231 ERSRNTG
+231 ERARNSG

-246 FLAYKWQFAAGI
+246 FLAYKWQVAAGI

-290 TSSGLIGATVF
+290 ISSGLIGATVL

-394 VLVPTVITTIVSGVI
+394 VLVPTVITTILSGII

-414 PATVKWNEAVQKRV
+414 PATVRWNEAVQKRV

-445 LTDFFLKMV
+445 LTDFFRKMV
-454 QGLRVHELK
+454 QGLRVKELK

-471 LVYFNAL
+471 LVYFTAL

-506 AEALTS
+506 AEAFTS
-512 LSLISVVT
+512 LSLISLVT

-528 SLMQIAGVVGGSG
+528 SLMQIAGVVGGCG
-541 RIQAFLLLDE
+541 RIQAFLLSDE
-551 QLAAKEAVDVDA
+551 QVVAKETVDVDA
-563 VTIQNVSVQTPDGNP
+563 VTMQNANFQAPDGNS
-578 LLTNINLQISPG
+578 LLTDINLRISPG
-590 TLNMLVGRVGCG
+590 TLNMLAGRVGCG

-607 RTIIGELIPS
+607 RAIIGELIPA
-617 EGTVKTQDSLA
+617 EGTVKTEDSLA

-643 NVVGLSPMDDKWLST
+643 NIVGLSPMDDKWLST

-670 QLPQGQETIVGSGGV
+670 QLPQGQETTVGSGGV
-685 ALSGGQKQRVALAR
+685 ALSGGQKQRVALSR
-699 AVYSRKNL
+699 AVYSRKKL

-717 DKTTADAVFHR
+717 DRTTADAVFHR
-728 LLGAEGLLQSS
+728 LLGADGLLRTS

-754 DFVSVIEEGRI
+754 DFVTVIEDGRI
-765 IRNQVQYS
+765 TRNQVPYS

-779 TLNTIAPIETQQL
+779 TLKTIAPIETQEPTQN
-792 VQKDI
+792 DI
-797 VKLTP
+797 VKLTL
-802 KREIDL
+802 KKEIDL

-820 YVKSMGWKVISI
+820 YIKSMGWKVISI

-847 REYCARHSNEAN
+847 Q
-859 DVEIWLRIWTE
+859 IWLRIWTE

-901 FLIVGVEKSSI
+901 FLIVGVEKSSN

-925 PLHFFTSTE
+925 PLNFFTSTE
-934 SGSILNRFSQDM
+934 NGSILNRFSQDM

-970 VGVVASGASYFGA
+970 IGVVASGASYFGA
-983 FLPVSILAL
+983 FLPISFLAL

-1026 GLATIRSFGWTNEF
+1026 GLATIRSFGWTDEF
-1040 LAESFR
+1040 LDESCR

-1099 MVNLLGLNMTLTT
+1099 MVNLLGLNLTLTT

-1131 SFISDTPNENKS
+1131 SFISNTPNENKQD
-1143 SEIEVPDNW
+1143 ETKVPDNW

-1173 LRDVSLV
+1173 LRDVSLTV
-1180 IEAGQKVCVCGRTG
+1180 EAGQKVCICGRTG
-1194 SGKSSFM
+1194 SGKSSLI
-1201 LSIIRLLELQSGSI
+1201 LSILRLLELQSGRI
-1215 QIDDKDLASIPRQ
+1215 HIDGKDLASLSRQ

-1239 DPVNLSGTVRQN
+1239 DPVSLSGTVRQN
-1251 LDPEALIQADEMLI
+1251 LDPEALIQADEILI
-1265 EALKKTTLWA
+1265 EALRKTTLWA

-1304 ALLSHSKIV
+1304 AFLSHSKIV

-1322 DNATDKDVRH
+1322 DNATDKDVRR

-1363 DGRVIETGNPK
+1363 DGRIIETGDPK
-1374 KLLAQDSALKTL
+1374 ELLVQNSALKAL

>member
-1 MSADNSFGPQRAG
+1 MNADKDFGPQRAA

-26 LSLLPTG
+26 LSLIPTG
-33 LFILLVPLRL
+33 LFIFFVPLRL
-43 YVLWSNE
+43 YVLWNNE
-50 RATKSKP
+50 RVTKSEP
-57 LLWAKMIMI
+57 LLWAKMVTI
-66 AIYACLQTALLV
+66 AIYASLQTALLV
-78 FWCRQNSTKTAIA
+78 LWCRQNSTTTAIA
-91 EPVLGLIESFALAA
+91 EPVLGLIESVAFAA
-105 LSFVEHRNSRKPSK
+105 LSFVEHRNSKKPSK
-119 LIGAFLVI
+119 LIGTFLVV

-144 HSIASVFTA
+144 RTIAAVFTA

-168 KSPLSDK
+168 KTLLDEK
-175 EKIQETASGVVNRSF
+175 EKIHETSSGVVNRTF

-218 NTDHVSA
+218 DTDHASA

-231 ERSRNTG
+231 ERVAARNSG

-290 TSSGLIGATVF
+290 ISSGLIGATF
-301 IYLGLAISGAWH
+301 LIYLGLAISGAWH

-323 YRGGLV
+323 YRSGLV

-384 YRQVGKPSLL
+384 YRQVANSQ
-394 VLVPTVITTIVSGVI
+394 VTTILSGII

-445 LTDFFLKMV
+445 LTDFFRKMV
-454 QGLRVHELK
+454 QGLRVEELK

-495 YWTKADGGLSV
+495 YWTKADEGLSV
-506 AEALTS
+506 AEAFTS
-512 LSLISVVT
+512 LSLISLVT
-520 QPLVMILV
+520 QPLVMVLV
-528 SLMQIAGVVGGSG
+528 SLMQIAGVVGGCG

-551 QLAAKEAVDVDA
+551 QVLAKETVDVYA
-563 VTIQNVSVQTPDGNP
+563 VTMQNANFQAPDGNS
-578 LLTNINLQISPG
+578 LLTDINLRISPG
-590 TLNMLVGRVGCG
+590 TLNMLAGRVGCG

-607 RTIIGELIPS
+607 RAIIGELIPA
-617 EGTVKTQDSLA
+617 EGTVKTEDSLA

-637 NTTIRE
+637 NTTIRG
-643 NVVGLSPMDDKWLST
+643 NIVGLSPMDDKWLST

-670 QLPQGQETIVGSGGV
+670 QLPQAQETIVGSGGV

-699 AVYSRKNL
+699 AVYSRKKL

-717 DKTTADAVFHR
+717 DKTTGDTVFHR
-728 LLGAEGLLQSS
+728 LLGADGLLRTS

-754 DFVSVIEEGRI
+754 DFVTVIEDGRI
-765 IRNQVQYS
+765 SHNQVPYS
-773 QLEATE
+773 QIEATE
-779 TLNTIAPIETQQL
+779 TLNTITPIETQQL
-792 VQKDI
+792 VQKDT
-797 VKLTP
+797 VMVSP
-802 KREIDL
+802 KKEIDL

-820 YVKSMGWKVISI
+820 YVRSMGWKVISI

-847 REYCARHSNEAN
+847 Q
-859 DVEIWLRIWTE
+859 IWLRIWTE
-870 KGEGSKD
+870 KGQGSKD

-901 FLIVGVEKSSI
+901 FLIVGVEKSSN

-925 PLHFFTSTE
+925 PFHFFSSTE
-934 SGSILNRFSQDM
+934 NGSILNRFSQDM

-960 LDLTLRCLVQ
+960 FDLTLRCLVQ

-983 FLPVSILAL
+983 FLPISFLAL

-1040 LAESFR
+1040 LDESFR

-1099 MVNLLGLNMTLTT
+1099 MVNLLGLNLTLTT

-1131 SFISDTPNENKS
+1131 SFINNTPNESKQG
-1143 SEIEVPDNW
+1143 ETEVPDNW
-1152 PGGRIVFD
+1152 PKGRIVFD
-1160 GVTASYSDESQPV
+1160 GVTTSY
-1173 LRDVSLV
+1173 
-1180 IEAGQKVCVCGRTG
+1180 
-1194 SGKSSFM
+1194 
-1201 LSIIRLLELQSGSI
+1201 SI
-1215 QIDDKDLASIPRQ
+1215 QIDGKDLASLSRQ

-1239 DPVNLSGTVRQN
+1239 DPVSLSGTVRRN
-1251 LDPEALIQADEMLI
+1251 LDPEALIQADEILI

-1275 TIDTRG
+1275 TIETRG

-1290 GFSVGQRQL
+1290 GFS
-1299 FCLAR
+1299 
-1304 ALLSHSKIV
+1304 IV

-1322 DNATDKDVRH
+1322 DNATDKDVRR
-1332 IIREVMQGRTVIE
+1332 IIQQVMQGRTVIE

-1355 FDLAVVMK
+1355 YDLAVVMK
-1363 DGRVIETGNPK
+1363 DGRVIETGDPK
-1374 KLLAQDSALKTL
+1374 ELLVQSSALKAL

>member
-1 MSADNSFGPQRAG
+1 MNADKDFGPQRVG

-33 LFILLVPLRL
+33 LFILLVPLRF
-43 YVLWSNE
+43 YVLWNNE
-50 RATKSKP
+50 RVTKSEP
-57 LLWAKMIMI
+57 LLWAKMVTI
-66 AIYACLQTALLV
+66 AIYASLQTALLV
-78 FWCRQNSTKTAIA
+78 LWCRQNSTNTAIA

-105 LSFVEHRNSRKPSK
+105 LSFVEHRNSKKPSK
-119 LIGAFLVI
+119 LIGTFLVV

-144 HSIASVFTA
+144 RTIAAVFTA

-168 KSPLSDK
+168 KSLLNEK
-175 EKIQETASGVVNRSF
+175 EKIHETSSGVVNRSF

-218 NTDHVSA
+218 DTDHVSA

-231 ERSRNTG
+231 ERVAARNSG

-290 TSSGLIGATVF
+290 ISSGLIGATVL

-384 YRQVGKPSLL
+384 YRQVDQANSQ
-394 VLVPTVITTIVSGVI
+394 VTTILSGII

-445 LTDFFLKMV
+445 LTDFFRKMV
-454 QGLRVHELK
+454 QGLRVKELK

-495 YWTKADGGLSV
+495 YWTKADEGLSV
-506 AEALTS
+506 AEAFTS
-512 LSLISVVT
+512 LSLISLVT
-520 QPLVMILV
+520 QPLIMILV
-528 SLMQIAGVVGGSG
+528 SLMQIAGVVGGCG

-551 QLAAKEAVDVDA
+551 QVVAKETVDVDA
-563 VTIQNVSVQTPDGNP
+563 VTVQNANFQAPDGNS
-578 LLTNINLQISPG
+578 LLTDINLHISPG
-590 TLNMLVGRVGCG
+590 TLNMLAGRVGCG

-607 RTIIGELIPS
+607 RAIIGELIPA
-617 EGTVKTQDSLA
+617 EGTVKTEDSLA

-643 NVVGLSPMDDKWLST
+643 NIVGLSPIDDKWLST
-658 VLHACALEEDLH
+658 VLHACALDEDLH
-670 QLPQGQETIVGSGGV
+670 QLPQGQETTVGSGGV
-685 ALSGGQKQRVALAR
+685 ALSGGQKQRVALSR
-699 AVYSRKNL
+699 AVYSRKKL
-707 IILDD
+707 ILLDD

-717 DKTTADAVFHR
+717 DRTTADTVFHR
-728 LLGAEGLLQSS
+728 LLGSDGLLRTS

-754 DFVSVIEEGRI
+754 DFVTVIEDGRI
-765 IRNQVQYS
+765 TRNQVLYS

-779 TLNTIAPIETQQL
+779 TLNTIAPIETQEPT
-792 VQKDI
+792 QKDI

-802 KREIDL
+802 KKEIDL
-808 ARKTGDTDCYKI
+808 TRKTGDTDCYKI

-847 REYCARHSNEAN
+847 R
-859 DVEIWLRIWTE
+859 
-870 KGEGSKD
+870 
-877 AHYAGGYIGLVVASM
+877 
-892 ALALLNIDY
+892 
-901 FLIVGVEKSSI
+901 VEKSSN

-934 SGSILNRFSQDM
+934 NGSILNRFSQDM

-970 VGVVASGASYFGA
+970 IGVVASGASYFGA
-983 FLPVSILAL
+983 FLPISFLAL

-1026 GLATIRSFGWTNEF
+1026 GLATIRSFGWTDEF
-1040 LAESFR
+1040 LDESCR

-1099 MVNLLGLNMTLTT
+1099 MVNLLGLNLTLTT

-1131 SFISDTPNENKS
+1131 SFISNTPNENKQD
-1143 SEIEVPDNW
+1143 ETEVPDNW

-1160 GVTASYSDESQPV
+1160 GVTASYS
-1173 LRDVSLV
+1173 
-1180 IEAGQKVCVCGRTG
+1180 
-1194 SGKSSFM
+1194 GKSSLI
-1201 LSIIRLLELQSGSI
+1201 LSILRLLELQSGRI
-1215 QIDDKDLASIPRQ
+1215 HIDGKDLALLSRQ

-1239 DPVNLSGTVRQN
+1239 DPVSVTGTVRQN
-1251 LDPEALIQADEMLI
+1251 LDPEALIQADEILI
-1265 EALKKTTLWA
+1265 EALRKTTLWA

-1304 ALLSHSKIV
+1304 AFLSHSKIV

-1322 DNATDKDVRH
+1322 DNATDKDVRR

-1355 FDLAVVMK
+1355 FDLAIVMK
-1363 DGRVIETGNPK
+1363 DGRIIETGDPK
-1374 KLLAQDSALKTL
+1374 ELLVQNSALKAL

>member
-1 MSADNSFGPQRAG
+1 MNADNNFGPQRPG

-43 YVLWSNE
+43 YVLWNNE
-50 RATKSKP
+50 RVTKSGS
-57 LLWAKMIMI
+57 LLWAKMVTI

-78 FWCRQNSTKTAIA
+78 LWCRQNSTKTAIA
-91 EPVLGLIESFALAA
+91 EPVLGLIEAFALAA
-105 LSFVEHRNSRKPSK
+105 LSFFEHRNSRKPSK

-127 TIILDIALVRTF
+127 PIILDIALVRTL

-144 HSIASVFTA
+144 HTIAAVFTTL
-153 SFVIKTIL
+153 FVVKTIL

-168 KSPLSDK
+168 KIVLGEK
-175 EKIQETASGVVNRSF
+175 EKIRETSSGVVNRSF

-218 NTDHVSA
+218 DTDHVSA

-231 ERSRNTG
+231 ERACNSG

-290 TSSGLIGATVF
+290 TSSGLIGATVL
-301 IYLGLAISGAWH
+301 IYLGLAISGAWY

-339 KTTSIKD
+339 KTASIKD

-394 VLVPTVITTIVSGVI
+394 VLVPTVITTILSGII

-428 GETSSMLNQM
+428 GETSNMLNQM

-454 QGLRVHELK
+454 QGLRVKELK
-463 VSAKFRWL
+463 VSARFRWL

-495 YWTKADGGLSV
+495 YWTKADEGLSV
-506 AEALTS
+506 AEAFTS

-528 SLMQIAGVVGGSG
+528 SLMQIAGVLGGCG
-541 RIQAFLLLDE
+541 RIQAFLLMDE
-551 QLAAKEAVDVDA
+551 QVAAKETVDVDA
-563 VTIQNVSVQTPDGNP
+563 VTMLNANFQTPDGKS
-578 LLTNINLQISPG
+578 LLTDINLRISPG

-607 RTIIGELIPS
+607 RAIIGELIPAK
-617 EGTVKTQDSLA
+617 GTVKAEDSLA

-637 NTTIRE
+637 NTTIRK
-643 NVVGLSPMDDKWLST
+643 NIVGLSPTDDKWLST

-699 AVYSRKNL
+699 AVYSRKKL

-717 DKTTADAVFHR
+717 DKTTADTVFHR
-728 LLGAEGLLQSS
+728 LLGVDGLLRTS

-748 HYLPFA
+748 YYLPFS
-754 DFVSVIEEGRI
+754 DFVTVIEDGRI
-765 IRNQVQYS
+765 TSNQVPYS

-779 TLNTIAPIETQQL
+779 TLNTIAPIESREPA
-792 VQKDI
+792 QKDI
-797 VKLTP
+797 VIVSP
-802 KREIDL
+802 KKEIDL

-832 IFPTSVIGAVLEAMP
+832 IFPLSVIGAVLEAMP
-847 REYCARHSNEAN
+847 Q
-859 DVEIWLRIWTE
+859 IWLRIWTE

-892 ALALLNIDY
+892 VLALLNI
-901 FLIVGVEKSSI
+901 ESSN

-983 FLPVSILAL
+983 FLPISFLAL

-1026 GLATIRSFGWTNEF
+1026 GLATIRSFGWTNGV
-1040 LAESFR
+1040 LDESFR

-1099 MVNLLGLNMTLTT
+1099 MVNLLGLNLTLTT

-1131 SFISDTPNENKS
+1131 SFISNTPNENRHG
-1143 SEIEVPDNW
+1143 ETEVPDNW
-1152 PGGRIVFD
+1152 PGGKIVFD
-1160 GVTASYSDESQPV
+1160 QVTASYSDESQPV
-1173 LRDVSLV
+1173 IRDVSLA
-1180 IEAGQKVCVCGRTG
+1180 IEAGQKVCICGRTG
-1194 SGKSSFM
+1194 SGKSSLM
-1201 LSIIRLLELQSGSI
+1201 LSILRLLELQSGSI
-1215 QIDDKDLASIPRQ
+1215 LIDGKDLASLSRQ

-1251 LDPEALIQADEMLI
+1251 LDPEALVQADEILI
-1265 EALKKTTLWA
+1265 ESLKKTTLWA
-1275 TIDTRG
+1275 TIETRG
-1281 GLDADLSEL
+1281 RLDADLSEL

-1304 ALLSHSKIV
+1304 ALLSHSKVV

-1322 DNATDKDVRH
+1322 DNATDKDVRR

-1345 VTHRLDYVTD
+1345 VSHRLDHVAE

-1363 DGRVIETGNPK
+1363 DGRVIETGDPNE
-1374 KLLAQDSALKTL
+1374 LLVQNSALKAL

>member
-1 MSADNSFGPQRAG
+1 MDADNNFGPQRAG

-43 YVLWSNE
+43 YVLWNNE
-50 RATKSKP
+50 RATKSGS
-57 LLWAKMIMI
+57 LLWVKIATI
-66 AIYACLQTALLV
+66 AIYAGLQIALLV
-78 FWCRQNSTKTAIA
+78 LWCRQNSTKTAIA

-105 LSFVEHRNSRKPSK
+105 LSFAEHRNSAKSSK
-119 LIGAFLVI
+119 LTGAFLVI
-127 TIILDIALVRTF
+127 TIILDIAVVRTF

-144 HSIASVFTA
+144 HSIAAVFTA
-153 SFVIKTIL
+153 SFAIKTVL
-161 LILEETP
+161 LILEEIP
-168 KSPLSDK
+168 KALLGEK
-175 EKIQETASGVVNRSF
+175 EKIDETSSGVVNRSF

-196 LFLQGHRTILE
+196 LFLQGYRTILE
-207 TEDLQAIDSKF
+207 TEDLQSIDTKF
-218 NTDHVSA
+218 DTGHVSV

-231 ERSRNTG
+231 ERATARNSG
-238 QPSLLKST
+238 QPSLLKCT
-246 FLAYKWQFAAGI
+246 FLTYKWQFAAGI
-258 IPRLLH
+258 IPRILH

-290 TSSGLIGATVF
+290 ISSGLIGATVL
-301 IYLGLAISGAWH
+301 IYVGLAISGAWH

-339 KTTSIKD
+339 KTASIKD

-359 IVAAGASVHDMW
+359 IVSAGASVHDIRKTKL
-371 ANMLELPVGIYLL
+371 ACAGSDRHGI
-384 YRQVGKPSLL
+384 
-394 VLVPTVITTIVSGVI
+394 I

-454 QGLRVHELK
+454 QGLRVKELK

-478 AMISAQLTP
+478 AMVSAQLTP
-487 VVVIMSAI
+487 VVVIISAI
-495 YWTKADGGLSV
+495 YWTKADEGLSV
-506 AEALTS
+506 AEAFTS

-528 SLMQIAGVVGGSG
+528 SLMQIAGVVGGCG

-551 QLAAKEAVDVDA
+551 QLVTKEAVDVDA
-563 VTIQNVSVQTPDGNP
+563 VTMHDASFQTPDGNS
-578 LLTNINLQISPG
+578 LLANIDLLISPG
-590 TLNMLVGRVGCG
+590 TLNMIVGRVGCG

-607 RTIIGELIPS
+607 RAIIGELVPA
-617 EGTVKTQDSLA
+617 EGTVKTEDSLA

-643 NVVGLSPMDDKWLST
+643 NVVGLSPMDEKWLTT

-699 AVYSRKNL
+699 AVYSRKKL
-707 IILDD
+707 TILDD

-717 DKTTADAVFHR
+717 DRTTADTVFHR
-728 LLGAEGLLQSS
+728 LLGTDGLLRTS
-739 TVVLVTSNV
+739 TVLLVTSNV

-754 DFVSVIEEGRI
+754 DFVTVIEEGRI
-765 IRNQVQYS
+765 TRNQVRYS

-779 TLNTIAPIETQQL
+779 TLNTIAPIETQEPT
-792 VQKDI
+792 QKDI
-797 VKLTP
+797 VKLTS
-802 KREIDL
+802 KKEIDL

-820 YVKSMGWKVISI
+820 YVRSMGWKVISI

-847 REYCARHSNEAN
+847 REYCARRSDEAN

-901 FLIVGVEKSSI
+901 FLIVGVEKSSN

-970 VGVVASGASYFGA
+970 VGVVASGANYFGA
-983 FLPVSILAL
+983 FLPISFLAL

-1040 LAESFR
+1040 LNESFR

-1099 MVNLLGLNMTLTT
+1099 MVNLLGLNLTLTT

-1131 SFISDTPNENKS
+1131 SFISNTPNENKQ
-1143 SEIEVPDNW
+1143 SEIAVPDNW

-1160 GVTASYSDESQPV
+1160 RVTASYSDEFQPV
-1173 LRDVSLV
+1173 LRDVSLT
-1180 IEAGQKVCVCGRTG
+1180 IEAGKKVCLTSQC
-1194 SGKSSFM
+1194 
-1201 LSIIRLLELQSGSI
+1201 IH
-1215 QIDDKDLASIPRQ
+1215 IDGKDLASLPRQ

-1239 DPVNLSGTVRQN
+1239 EPVSLSGTVRQN
-1251 LDPEALIQADEMLI
+1251 LDPEALIQADQILI
-1265 EALKKTTLWA
+1265 EALKKTTLWE
-1275 TIDTRG
+1275 TIETRG

-1299 FCLAR
+1299 FCFAR

-1322 DNATDKDVRH
+1322 DNATDKDLRH

-1363 DGRVIETGNPK
+1363 DGRVIETGDPK
-1374 KLLAQDSALKTL
+1374 ELLIQNSALKAL